1 MSLLDERTKK
11 GFLVYAN
18 SVIKSRAIPSVED
31 NLKPIH
37 RKILYTLWEDKVYS
51 DKPTKKCATEAGRVL
66 AYSPHGDAS
75 VYGALVRLSQWWK
88 LRYPL
93 IEMQGNNGNILGD
106 SAAASRYTE
115 CRLSPIGMLML
126 EDLNK
131 EAVDF
136 KPNYD
141 NTTIEPI
148 TLPSKF
154 PFLLCGNNS
163 GIAVGLSSDL
173 VSHNFT
179 EVSSAIKWYM
189 AHKNDCSIADLMQ
202 FIKGPDFPTGGIITN
217 GEELLNI
224 YTTGRGTLQIRPH
237 YDIVKKGVETSI
249 IFHDLPYGVEID
261 SGVKAP
267 LKKLVI
273 EDGYEEFKDIDV
285 RKVGPH
291 NFDIIITLNRSADVK
306 KGLEILFNKTRLA
319 DSVKI
324 NQTVIVNGE
333 PRLFNLKDLIASW
346 VNYRSQIIKR
356 IATNDYDKTNHK
368 LTVTLGLQK
377 CLSDIDK
384 LISIVRNAEN
394 RAAAHKEL
402 KIAFTLNDEQADAV
416 LDMKLSRLSRLDLTE
431 LNADEKELEET
442 LAKLKN
448 IINNEETR
456 YQIISEQLDEI
467 KKVIGSDERL
477 TEIYYAHPTTTQDST
492 HPAVKKEW
500 FITSD
505 GVISADDD
513 NIGLT
518 PPVKTKFVPTNLQQV
533 LFAYQAEDIITFDK
547 EGYFYAAGKNDNA
560 SLIGGFI
567 HQINKPKLVVVTA
580 NGNIKV
586 SATSDYKLSG
596 KSERALRLKEG
607 DSLIFAAECD
617 DNDTV
622 LVYSKIAQKVLRF
635 NVSDLTMGSKLTLG
649 VKTGFTS
656 VDSAAIISDNDLLLS
671 VNKNWQGKLVY
682 GKDFNRGDQR
692 GNKGQTMPEDNL
704 ILIKFEEGRDNI
716 YLIPKIGVPF
726 AINRNRISIK
736 GKMSNGASLS
746 NRMLVDVK

>member
-1 MSLLDERTKK
+1 MSNLDERTKK

-37 RKILYTLWEDKVYS
+37 RKILYTLWEDKVYP

-106 SAAASRYTE
+106 GAAASRYTE
-115 CRLSPIGMLML
+115 CRLSNIGMLML

-131 EAVDF
+131 DAVDF

-141 NTTIEPI
+141 ETTVEPI

-179 EVSSAIKWYM
+179 EVASAIKWYM
-189 AHKNDCSIADLMQ
+189 AHKNECSVADLMQ

-237 YDIVKKGVETSI
+237 YDITKKGAETAI
-249 IFHDLPYGVEID
+249 VFHDLPYGVEID
-261 SGVKAP
+261 SGIKEP

-273 EDGYEEFKDIDV
+273 EEGYEEFKDIDV

-306 KGLEILFNKTRLA
+306 KCLEILFNKTRLA
-319 DSVKI
+319 DSVKV

-333 PRLFNLKDLIASW
+333 PRLLNLKDLIAAW
-346 VNYRSQIIKR
+346 VNYRSRIIAR
-356 IATNDYDKTNHK
+356 IARNDYDKTNHK

-384 LISIVRNAEN
+384 LINIVRSAEN

-402 KIAFTLNDEQADAV
+402 KVAFTLNDEQADAV
-416 LDMKLSRLSRLDLTE
+416 LDMKLSRLSRLDLAE

-442 LAKLKN
+442 LAKLKD
-448 IINNEETR
+448 IIDNEETR
-456 YQIISEQLDEI
+456 YHIISDQLDEI
-467 KKVIGSDERL
+467 KKVLGKDERL
-477 TEIYYAHPTTTQDST
+477 TEIHYARPTVGVVSDK
-492 HPAVKKEW
+492 PIIKKEW

-505 GVISADDD
+505 GVVGADELSASA
-513 NIGLT
+513 
-518 PPVKTKFVPTNLQQV
+518 KTKFVPSNLKQV
-533 LFAYQAEDIITFDK
+533 VFAYQPEDIITYDANGFI
-547 EGYFYAAGKNDNA
+547 YAAGKNDGA
-560 SLIGGFI
+560 ELMGGFVRAGKSKI
-567 HQINKPKLVVVTA
+567 VTVTA

-586 SATSDYKLSG
+586 SAASEYKFN
-596 KSERALRLKEG
+596 KAERVMRLKE
-607 DSLIFAAECD
+607 DDALIFADECNDDDTILIYCAE
-617 DNDTV
+617 TE
-622 LVYSKIAQKVLRF
+622 KVLRL
-635 NVSDLTMGSKLTLG
+635 NISDLPVASKLTLG
-649 VKTGFTS
+649 VKTGFPS
-656 VDSAAIISDNDLLLS
+656 VSSAAIIGDNDLLLS
-671 VNKNWQGKLVY
+671 VNDKWQAKLVY

-692 GNKGQTMPEDNL
+692 GNKGQSVPEDN
-704 ILIKFEEGRDNI
+704 IRLIKFDDGRDSI
-716 YLIPKIGVPF
+716 YLMPKMGTPF
-726 AINRNRISIK
+726 AINRNKVSIK
-736 GKMSNGASLS
+736 GKMSTGAALS
-746 NRMLVDVK
+746 TRMLIDVK

>member
-1 MSLLDERTKK
+1 MSNLDERTKK

-37 RKILYTLWEDKVYS
+37 RKILYTLWEDKVYP

-106 SAAASRYTE
+106 GAAASRYTE
-115 CRLSPIGMLML
+115 CRLSPLGMLML

-131 EAVDF
+131 DAVDF

-141 NTTIEPI
+141 ETIVEPI

-189 AHKNDCSIADLMQ
+189 AHKNECSVADLMQ

-237 YDIVKKGVETSI
+237 YDITKKGAETAI
-249 IFHDLPYGVEID
+249 VFHDLPYGVEID
-261 SGVKAP
+261 SGIKEP

-306 KGLEILFNKTRLA
+306 KCLEILFNKTRLA
-319 DSVKI
+319 DSVKV

-333 PRLFNLKDLIASW
+333 PRLLNLKDLIAAW
-346 VNYRSQIIKR
+346 VNYRSRIIAR
-356 IATNDYDKTNHK
+356 IARNDYDKTNHK

-384 LISIVRNAEN
+384 LINIVRSAEN

-402 KIAFTLNDEQADAV
+402 KVAFTLNDEQADAV
-416 LDMKLSRLSRLDLTE
+416 LDMKLSRLSRLDLAE
-431 LNADEKELEET
+431 LNTDEKELEET
-442 LAKLKN
+442 LAKLKD
-448 IINNEETR
+448 IIDNEETR
-456 YQIISEQLDEI
+456 YHIISDQLDEI
-467 KKVIGSDERL
+467 KKMLGKDERL
-477 TEIYYAHPTTTQDST
+477 TEIHYARPTVGVVSDK
-492 HPAVKKEW
+492 PIIKKEW

-505 GVISADDD
+505 GVIGADELSVSA
-513 NIGLT
+513 
-518 PPVKTKFVPTNLQQV
+518 KTKFVPSNLKQV
-533 LFAYQAEDIITFDK
+533 VFAYQPEDIITYDANGFI
-547 EGYFYAAGKNDNA
+547 YAAGKNDGA
-560 SLIGGFI
+560 ELIGGFVRADK
-567 HQINKPKLVVVTA
+567 NKIVTVTA

-586 SATSDYKLSG
+586 SAASEYKFN
-596 KSERALRLKEG
+596 KAERVMRLKE
-607 DSLIFAAECD
+607 DDALIFADEC
-617 DNDTV
+617 NDEDTI
-622 LVYSKIAQKVLRF
+622 LIYCMETEKVLRL
-635 NVSDLTMGSKLTLG
+635 NIGDLPVASKLTLG
-649 VKTGFTS
+649 VKTGFAS
-656 VDSAAIISDNDLLLS
+656 VSSAAIIGDNDLLLS
-671 VNKNWQGKLVY
+671 VNDKWQAKLVY

-692 GNKGQTMPEDNL
+692 GNKGQSVPEDN
-704 ILIKFEEGRDNI
+704 IRLIKFDDGRDSI
-716 YLIPKIGVPF
+716 YLIPKMGTPF
-726 AINRNRISIK
+726 SINRNKISIK
-736 GKMSNGASLS
+736 GKMSTGATLS
-746 NRMLVDVK
+746 TRMLIDVK

>member
-1 MSLLDERTKK
+1 MSNLDERTKK

-37 RKILYTLWEDKVYS
+37 RKILYTLWEDKVYP

-106 SAAASRYTE
+106 GAAASRYTE
-115 CRLSPIGMLML
+115 CRLSDIGMLML

-131 EAVDF
+131 DAVDF

-141 NTTIEPI
+141 ETTVEPI

-179 EVSSAIKWYM
+179 EVASAIKWYM
-189 AHKNDCSIADLMQ
+189 AHKNECSVADLMQ

-237 YDIVKKGVETSI
+237 YDITKKGAETAI

-261 SGVKAP
+261 SGIKEP

-306 KGLEILFNKTRLA
+306 KCLEILFNKTRLA
-319 DSVKI
+319 DSVKV
-324 NQTVIVNGE
+324 NQTVIINGE
-333 PRLFNLKDLIASW
+333 PRLLNLKDLIASW
-346 VNYRSQIIKR
+346 VNYRSRIIAR
-356 IATNDYDKTNHK
+356 IAHNDYDKTNHK

-384 LISIVRNAEN
+384 LINIVRNAEN

-402 KIAFTLNDEQADAV
+402 KVAFTLNDEQADAV
-416 LDMKLSRLSRLDLTE
+416 LDMKLSRLSRLDLAE

-442 LAKLKN
+442 LAKLKD
-448 IINNEETR
+448 IIDNEETR
-456 YQIISEQLDEI
+456 YHIISDQLDEI
-467 KKVIGSDERL
+467 KKVLGKDERL
-477 TEIYYAHPTTTQDST
+477 TEIHYARPTIGVVSDK
-492 HPAVKKEW
+492 PIIKKEW

-505 GVISADDD
+505 GVVGADELSASA
-513 NIGLT
+513 
-518 PPVKTKFVPTNLQQV
+518 KTKFVPSNLKQV
-533 LFAYQAEDIITFDK
+533 VFAYQPEDIITYDANGFI
-547 EGYFYAAGKNDNA
+547 YAAGKNDGA
-560 SLIGGFI
+560 ELMGGFVRAGKSKI
-567 HQINKPKLVVVTA
+567 ITVTA

-586 SATSDYKLSG
+586 SAASEYKFN
-596 KSERALRLKEG
+596 KAERVMRLKE
-607 DSLIFAAECD
+607 DDALIFADECNDDDTILIYCAE
-617 DNDTV
+617 TE
-622 LVYSKIAQKVLRF
+622 KVLRL
-635 NVSDLTMGSKLTLG
+635 NISDLPVASKLTLG
-649 VKTGFTS
+649 VKTGFAS
-656 VDSAAIISDNDLLLS
+656 VSSAAIMSDNDLLLS
-671 VNKNWQGKLVY
+671 VNDKWQAKLVY

-692 GNKGQTMPEDNL
+692 GNKGQSVPEDN
-704 ILIKFEEGRDNI
+704 IRLIKFDDGRDSI
-716 YLIPKIGVPF
+716 YLIPKMGTPF
-726 AINRNRISIK
+726 AINRNKISIK
-736 GKMSNGASLS
+736 GKMSTGAALS
-746 NRMLVDVK
+746 TRMLIDGK

>member
-1 MSLLDERTKK
+1 MNNLDERTKK

-37 RKILYTLWEDKVYS
+37 RKILYTLWEDKVYP

-106 SAAASRYTE
+106 GAAASRYTE
-115 CRLSPIGMLML
+115 CRLSDIGMLML

-131 EAVDF
+131 DAVDF

-141 NTTIEPI
+141 ETTVEPI

-179 EVSSAIKWYM
+179 EVASAIKWYM
-189 AHKNDCSIADLMQ
+189 AHKNECSIVDLMQ

-237 YDIVKKGVETSI
+237 YDITKKGAETAI
-249 IFHDLPYGVEID
+249 VFHDLPYGVEID
-261 SGVKAP
+261 SGIKEP

-273 EDGYEEFKDIDV
+273 EEGYEEFKDIDV

-306 KGLEILFNKTRLA
+306 KCLEILFNKTRLA
-319 DSVKI
+319 DSVKV

-333 PRLFNLKDLIASW
+333 PRLLNLKDLIAAW
-346 VNYRSQIIKR
+346 VNYRSRIIAR
-356 IATNDYDKTNHK
+356 IARNDYDKTNHK

-384 LISIVRNAEN
+384 LINIVRNAEN

-402 KIAFTLNDEQADAV
+402 KVAFTLNDEQADAV
-416 LDMKLSRLSRLDLTE
+416 LDMKLSRLSRLDLAE

-442 LAKLKN
+442 LAKLKD
-448 IINNEETR
+448 IIDNEETR
-456 YQIISEQLDEI
+456 YHIISDQLDEI
-467 KKVIGSDERL
+467 KKVLGKDERL
-477 TEIYYAHPTTTQDST
+477 TEIHYTRPTVGVVSDK
-492 HPAVKKEW
+492 PIIKKEW

-505 GVISADDD
+505 GVVGADELSASAR
-513 NIGLT
+513 
-518 PPVKTKFVPTNLQQV
+518 TKFVPSNLKQV
-533 LFAYQAEDIITFDK
+533 VFAYQPEDIITYDANGFI
-547 EGYFYAAGKNDNA
+547 YAAGKNDGVE
-560 SLIGGFI
+560 LMGGFVRAGK
-567 HQINKPKLVVVTA
+567 NKIVTVTA

-586 SATSDYKLSG
+586 SAASEYKFN
-596 KSERALRLKEG
+596 KAERVMRLKE
-607 DSLIFAAECD
+607 DDALIFADECNDDDTILIYCAE
-617 DNDTV
+617 TE
-622 LVYSKIAQKVLRF
+622 KVLRL
-635 NVSDLTMGSKLTLG
+635 NISDLPVASKLTLG
-649 VKTGFTS
+649 VKTGFAS
-656 VDSAAIISDNDLLLS
+656 VSSAAIIGDNDLLLS
-671 VNKNWQGKLVY
+671 VNDKWQAKLVY

-692 GNKGQTMPEDNL
+692 GNKGQSMPEDN
-704 ILIKFEEGRDNI
+704 IRLIKFDDGRDSI
-716 YLIPKIGVPF
+716 YLMPKMGTPF
-726 AINRNRISIK
+726 AINRNKVSIK
-736 GKMSNGASLS
+736 GKMSTGAALS
-746 NRMLVDVK
+746 TRMLIDVK

>member
-1 MSLLDERTKK
+1 MSNLDERTKK

-37 RKILYTLWEDKVYS
+37 RKILYTLWEDKVYP

-106 SAAASRYTE
+106 GAAASRYTE
-115 CRLSPIGMLML
+115 CRLSPLGMLML

-131 EAVDF
+131 DAVDF

-141 NTTIEPI
+141 ETTVEPI

-189 AHKNDCSIADLMQ
+189 AHKNECSVADLMQ

-237 YDIVKKGVETSI
+237 YDITKKGAETAI
-249 IFHDLPYGVEID
+249 VFHDLPYGVEID
-261 SGVKAP
+261 SGIKEP

-306 KGLEILFNKTRLA
+306 KCLEILFNKTRLA
-319 DSVKI
+319 DSVKV

-333 PRLFNLKDLIASW
+333 PRLLNLKDLIAAW
-346 VNYRSQIIKR
+346 VNYRSRIIAR
-356 IATNDYDKTNHK
+356 IARNDYDKTNHK

-384 LISIVRNAEN
+384 LINIVRSAEN

-402 KIAFTLNDEQADAV
+402 KVAFTLNDEQADAV
-416 LDMKLSRLSRLDLTE
+416 LDMKLSRLSRLDLAE
-431 LNADEKELEET
+431 LNADEKELEKT
-442 LAKLKN
+442 LAKLKD
-448 IINNEETR
+448 IIDNEETR
-456 YQIISEQLDEI
+456 YHIISDQLDEI
-467 KKVIGSDERL
+467 KKMLGKDERL
-477 TEIYYAHPTTTQDST
+477 TEIHYARPTIGVVSDK
-492 HPAVKKEW
+492 PIIKKEW

-505 GVISADDD
+505 GVIGADELSVSA
-513 NIGLT
+513 
-518 PPVKTKFVPTNLQQV
+518 KTKFVPSNLKQV
-533 LFAYQAEDIITFDK
+533 VFAYQPEDIITYDANGFI
-547 EGYFYAAGKNDNA
+547 YAAGKNDGA
-560 SLIGGFI
+560 ELIGGFVCAGK
-567 HQINKPKLVVVTA
+567 NKIVTVTA

-586 SATSDYKLSG
+586 SAASEYKFN
-596 KSERALRLKEG
+596 KAERVMRLKE
-607 DSLIFAAECD
+607 DDALIFADECND
-617 DNDTV
+617 EDTV
-622 LVYSKIAQKVLRF
+622 LIYCMETEKVLRL
-635 NVSDLTMGSKLTLG
+635 NIGDLPVASKLTLG
-649 VKTGFTS
+649 VKTGFAS
-656 VDSAAIISDNDLLLS
+656 ISSAAIIGDNDLLLS
-671 VNKNWQGKLVY
+671 VNDKWQAKLVY

-692 GNKGQTMPEDNL
+692 GNKGQSMPEDN
-704 ILIKFEEGRDNI
+704 IRLIKFDDGRDSI
-716 YLIPKIGVPF
+716 YLIPKMGTPF
-726 AINRNRISIK
+726 SINRNKISIK
-736 GKMSNGASLS
+736 GKMSTGAALS
-746 NRMLVDVK
+746 TRMLIDVK

>member
-1 MSLLDERTKK
+1 MSNLDERTKK

-37 RKILYTLWEDKVYS
+37 RKILYTLWEDKVYP

-106 SAAASRYTE
+106 GAAASRYTE
-115 CRLSPIGMLML
+115 CRLSNIGMLML

-131 EAVDF
+131 DAVDF

-141 NTTIEPI
+141 ETTVEPI

-179 EVSSAIKWYM
+179 EVASAIKWYM
-189 AHKNDCSIADLMQ
+189 AHKNECSVADLMQ

-237 YDIVKKGVETSI
+237 YDITKKGAETAI

-261 SGVKAP
+261 SGIKEP

-273 EDGYEEFKDIDV
+273 EEGYEEFKDIDV

-306 KGLEILFNKTRLA
+306 KCLEILFNKTRLA
-319 DSVKI
+319 DSVKV

-333 PRLFNLKDLIASW
+333 PRLLNLKDLIAAW
-346 VNYRSQIIKR
+346 VNYRSRIIAR
-356 IATNDYDKTNHK
+356 IARNDYDKTNHK
-368 LTVTLGLQK
+368 LTVTFGLQK

-384 LISIVRNAEN
+384 LINIVRGAEN
-394 RAAAHKEL
+394 RVAAHKEL
-402 KIAFTLNDEQADAV
+402 KVAFTLNDEQADAV
-416 LDMKLSRLSRLDLTE
+416 LDMKLSRLSRLDLAE

-442 LAKLKN
+442 LAKLKD
-448 IINNEETR
+448 IIDNEETR
-456 YQIISEQLDEI
+456 YHIISDQLDEI
-467 KKVIGSDERL
+467 KKVLGKDERL
-477 TEIYYAHPTTTQDST
+477 TEIHYARPTAGVVSDK
-492 HPAVKKEW
+492 PIIKKEW

-505 GVISADDD
+505 GVVGADELSASA
-513 NIGLT
+513 
-518 PPVKTKFVPTNLQQV
+518 KTKFVPSNLKQV
-533 LFAYQAEDIITFDK
+533 VFAYQSEDIITYDANGFI
-547 EGYFYAAGKNDNA
+547 YAVGKNDGA
-560 SLIGGFI
+560 ELIGGFVRAGKSKI
-567 HQINKPKLVVVTA
+567 VTVTA

-586 SATSDYKLSG
+586 SAASEYKNN
-596 KSERALRLKEG
+596 KAERVMRLKE
-607 DSLIFAAECD
+607 DDALIFADECNDDDTILIYCAE
-617 DNDTV
+617 TE
-622 LVYSKIAQKVLRF
+622 KVLRL
-635 NVSDLTMGSKLTLG
+635 NISDLPVASKLTLG
-649 VKTGFTS
+649 VKTGFAS
-656 VDSAAIISDNDLLLS
+656 VSSAAIIGDNDLLLS
-671 VNKNWQGKLVY
+671 VNDKWQAKLVY

-692 GNKGQTMPEDNL
+692 GNKGQSVPEDN
-704 ILIKFEEGRDNI
+704 IRLIKFDDGRDSI
-716 YLIPKIGVPF
+716 YLMPKMGTPF
-726 AINRNRISIK
+726 AINRNKVSIK
-736 GKMSNGASLS
+736 GKMSTGAALS
-746 NRMLVDVK
+746 TRMLIDVK

>member
-1 MSLLDERTKK
+1 MSNLDERTKK

-37 RKILYTLWEDKVYS
+37 RKILYTLWEDKVYA

-115 CRLSPIGMLML
+115 CRLSPLGMLML

-131 EAVDF
+131 DAVDF

-141 NTTIEPI
+141 ETTVEPI

-154 PFLLCGNNS
+154 PYLLCGNNS

-189 AHKNDCSIADLMQ
+189 THKEDCSIADLMQ

-224 YTTGRGTLQIRPH
+224 YTTGRGILQIKPH
-237 YDIVKKGVETSI
+237 YDIIKKGAETVI

-261 SGVKAP
+261 SGVKEP
-267 LKKLVI
+267 LKKLVN

-285 RKVGPH
+285 RKVGPR

-306 KGLEILFNKTRLA
+306 KCLEILFNKTRLA
-319 DSVKI
+319 DNVKV
-324 NQTVIVNGE
+324 NQTIIIDGE
-333 PRLFNLKDLIASW
+333 PRLLNLKDLIATW
-346 VNYRSQIIKR
+346 VNYRSRIIAR
-356 IATNDYDKTNHK
+356 IARNDYDKTNHK

-384 LISIVRNAEN
+384 LINIVRGAEN

-402 KIAFTLNDEQADAV
+402 KAAFTLSDEQADAV
-416 LDMKLSRLSRLDLTE
+416 LDMKLSRLSRLDLAE

-442 LAKLKN
+442 LAKLKD
-448 IINNEETR
+448 IMDNEETR
-456 YQIISEQLDEI
+456 YHIIADQLDEI
-467 KKVIGSDERL
+467 KKVVGKDERL
-477 TEIYYAHPTTTQDST
+477 TEIQYARPTITADK
-492 HPAVKKEW
+492 PIIKKEW
-500 FITSD
+500 FITSG
-505 GVISADDD
+505 GVIGADE
-513 NIGLT
+513 LSVST
-518 PPVKTKFVPTNLQQV
+518 KTKFVPSDLKQV
-533 LFAYQAEDIITFDK
+533 VFAYQPEDIITYDAN
-547 EGYFYAAGKNDNA
+547 GYFYAAGKNDGA
-560 SLIGGFI
+560 ELIGGFVRAG
-567 HQINKPKLVVVTA
+567 KSKMVTVTA

-586 SATSDYKLSG
+586 SAASEYKFS
-596 KSERALRLKEG
+596 KSERAIRLKE
-607 DSLIFAAECD
+607 DDALIFADECNDDDTILIYCAE
-617 DNDTV
+617 
-622 LVYSKIAQKVLRF
+622 AAKVLRL
-635 NVSDLTMGSKLTLG
+635 NVGDLPVASKLTLG
-649 VKTGFTS
+649 VKTGFAS
-656 VDSAAIISDNDLLLS
+656 VSSAAIIGDNDLLLS
-671 VNKNWQGKLVY
+671 VNDKWQAKLVY
-682 GKDFNRGDQR
+682 GKNFNRGDQR
-692 GNKGQTMPEDNL
+692 GNKGQSLPEDN
-704 ILIKFEEGRDNI
+704 IKLIKFDEGRDSI
-716 YLIPKIGVPF
+716 YLMPKMGASF
-726 AINRNRISIK
+726 AISRDKVSIK
-736 GKMSNGASLS
+736 GKMSVGALLS
-746 NRMLVDVK
+746 TRPLVDIK

>member
-1 MSLLDERTKK
+1 MSNLDERTKK

-37 RKILYTLWEDKVYS
+37 RKILYTLWEDKVYP

-115 CRLSPIGMLML
+115 CRLSDIGMLML

-131 EAVDF
+131 DAVDF

-141 NTTIEPI
+141 ETTVEPI

-179 EVSSAIKWYM
+179 EVVSAIKWYM
-189 AHKNDCSIADLMQ
+189 AHKNECSIADLMQ

-237 YDIVKKGVETSI
+237 YDITKKGAETVI
-249 IFHDLPYGVEID
+249 VFHDLPYGVEID
-261 SGVKAP
+261 SGIKEP

-273 EDGYEEFKDIDV
+273 EEGYEEFKDIDV

-306 KGLEILFNKTRLA
+306 KCLEILFNKTRLA
-319 DSVKI
+319 DSVKV

-333 PRLFNLKDLIASW
+333 PRLLNLKDLIAAW
-346 VNYRSQIIKR
+346 VNYRSRIIAR
-356 IATNDYDKTNHK
+356 IARNDYDKTNHK

-384 LISIVRNAEN
+384 LINIVRSAEN

-402 KIAFTLNDEQADAV
+402 KVAFTLNDEQADAV
-416 LDMKLSRLSRLDLTE
+416 LDMKLSRLSRLDLAE

-442 LAKLKN
+442 LAKLKD
-448 IINNEETR
+448 IIDNEETR
-456 YQIISEQLDEI
+456 YHIISDQLDEI
-467 KKVIGSDERL
+467 KKVLGKDERL
-477 TEIYYAHPTTTQDST
+477 TEIHYARPTAGVVNDK
-492 HPAVKKEW
+492 PIIKKEW

-505 GVISADDD
+505 GVVGADELSASA
-513 NIGLT
+513 
-518 PPVKTKFVPTNLQQV
+518 KTKFVPSNLKQV
-533 LFAYQAEDIITFDK
+533 VFAYQPEDIITYDANGFI
-547 EGYFYAAGKNDNA
+547 YAAGKNDGA
-560 SLIGGFI
+560 ELIGGFVRVGKSKI
-567 HQINKPKLVVVTA
+567 VTVTA

-586 SATSDYKLSG
+586 SAASEYKFN
-596 KSERALRLKEG
+596 KAERVMRLKE
-607 DSLIFAAECD
+607 DDALIFADECNDDDTILIYCAE
-617 DNDTV
+617 TE
-622 LVYSKIAQKVLRF
+622 KVLRL
-635 NVSDLTMGSKLTLG
+635 NISDLPVASKLTLG
-649 VKTGFTS
+649 VKTGFAS
-656 VDSAAIISDNDLLLS
+656 VSSAAIISDNDLLLS
-671 VNKNWQGKLVY
+671 VNDKWQAKLVY

-692 GNKGQTMPEDNL
+692 GNKGQSVPEDN
-704 ILIKFEEGRDNI
+704 IRLIKFDDGRDSI
-716 YLIPKIGVPF
+716 YLMPKMGTPF
-726 AINRNRISIK
+726 AINRNKISIK
-736 GKMSNGASLS
+736 GKMSTGAALS
-746 NRMLVDVK
+746 TRMLIDVK

>member
-1 MSLLDERTKK
+1 MSNLDERTKK

-37 RKILYTLWEDKVYS
+37 RKILYTLWEDKVYP

-115 CRLSPIGMLML
+115 CRLSPLGMLML

-131 EAVDF
+131 DAVDF

-141 NTTIEPI
+141 ETTVEPI

-189 AHKNDCSIADLMQ
+189 AHKNECSVADLMQ
-202 FIKGPDFPTGGIITN
+202 FIKGPDFPTGGIIVN

-237 YDIVKKGVETSI
+237 YDITKKGAETAI
-249 IFHDLPYGVEID
+249 VFHDLPYGVEID
-261 SGVKAP
+261 SGIKEP

-306 KGLEILFNKTRLA
+306 KCLEILFNKTRLA
-319 DSVKI
+319 DSVKV

-333 PRLFNLKDLIASW
+333 PRLLNLKDLIAAW
-346 VNYRSQIIKR
+346 VNYRSRIIAR
-356 IATNDYDKTNHK
+356 IARNDYDKTNHK

-384 LISIVRNAEN
+384 LINIVRNAEN

-402 KIAFTLNDEQADAV
+402 KVAFTLNDEQADAV
-416 LDMKLSRLSRLDLTE
+416 LDMKLSRLSRLDLEE
-431 LNADEKELEET
+431 LNADEKELEKT
-442 LAKLKN
+442 LAKLKD
-448 IINNEETR
+448 IIDNEETR
-456 YQIISEQLDEI
+456 YHIISDQLDEI
-467 KKVIGSDERL
+467 KKVLGKDERL
-477 TEIYYAHPTTTQDST
+477 TEIHYARPTVGVVSDK
-492 HPAVKKEW
+492 PIIKKEW

-505 GVISADDD
+505 GVVGADELSASA
-513 NIGLT
+513 
-518 PPVKTKFVPTNLQQV
+518 KTKFVPSNLKQV
-533 LFAYQAEDIITFDK
+533 VFAYQPEDIITYDANGFI
-547 EGYFYAAGKNDNA
+547 YAAGKNDGA
-560 SLIGGFI
+560 ELMGGFI
-567 HQINKPKLVVVTA
+567 RAGKNKIITVTA

-586 SATSDYKLSG
+586 SAASEYKFN
-596 KSERALRLKEG
+596 KAERVMRLKE
-607 DSLIFAAECD
+607 DDALIFADECND
-617 DNDTV
+617 DDTILIYCV
-622 LVYSKIAQKVLRF
+622 ETEKVLRL
-635 NVSDLTMGSKLTLG
+635 NIGNLPVASKLTLG
-649 VKTGFTS
+649 VKTGFAS
-656 VDSAAIISDNDLLLS
+656 VSSAAIIGDNDLLLS
-671 VNKNWQGKLVY
+671 VNDKWQAKLVY

-692 GNKGQTMPEDNL
+692 GNKGQSMPEDN
-704 ILIKFEEGRDNI
+704 IRLIKFDDGRDSI
-716 YLIPKIGVPF
+716 YLIPKMGTPF
-726 AINRNRISIK
+726 SINRNKISIK
-736 GKMSNGASLS
+736 GKMSTGAALS
-746 NRMLVDVK
+746 TRMLIDVK

>member
-1 MSLLDERTKK
+1 MSNLDERTKK

-37 RKILYTLWEDKVYS
+37 RKILYTLWEDKVYP

-106 SAAASRYTE
+106 GAAASRYTE
-115 CRLSPIGMLML
+115 CRLSPLGMLML

-131 EAVDF
+131 DAVDF

-141 NTTIEPI
+141 ETTVEPI

-179 EVSSAIKWYM
+179 EVASAIKWYM
-189 AHKNDCSIADLMQ
+189 AHKNECSVADLMQ

-237 YDIVKKGVETSI
+237 YDITKKGTETAI

-261 SGVKAP
+261 SGIKEP

-273 EDGYEEFKDIDV
+273 EEGYEEFKDIDV

-306 KGLEILFNKTRLA
+306 KCLEILFNKTRLA
-319 DSVKI
+319 DSVKV

-333 PRLFNLKDLIASW
+333 PRLLNLKDLIAAW
-346 VNYRSQIIKR
+346 VNYRSRIIAR
-356 IATNDYDKTNHK
+356 IAHNDYDKTNHK

-384 LISIVRNAEN
+384 LINIVRNAEN

-402 KIAFTLNDEQADAV
+402 KVAFTLNDKQADAV
-416 LDMKLSRLSRLDLTE
+416 LDMKLSRLSRLDLAE

-442 LAKLKN
+442 LAKLKD
-448 IINNEETR
+448 IIDNEETR
-456 YQIISEQLDEI
+456 YHIISDQLDEI
-467 KKVIGSDERL
+467 KKILGKDERL
-477 TEIYYAHPTTTQDST
+477 TEIHYARPTAGVVSDK
-492 HPAVKKEW
+492 PIIKKEW

-505 GVISADDD
+505 GVVGADELSASA
-513 NIGLT
+513 
-518 PPVKTKFVPTNLQQV
+518 KTKFVPSNLKQV
-533 LFAYQAEDIITFDK
+533 VFAYQPEDIITYDANGFI
-547 EGYFYAAGKNDNA
+547 YAAGKNDDA
-560 SLIGGFI
+560 ELMSGFVRAGKSKI
-567 HQINKPKLVVVTA
+567 VTVTA

-586 SATSDYKLSG
+586 SAASEYKFN
-596 KSERALRLKEG
+596 KAERVMRLKE
-607 DSLIFAAECD
+607 DDALIFADECNDDDTILIYCAE
-617 DNDTV
+617 TE
-622 LVYSKIAQKVLRF
+622 KVLRL
-635 NVSDLTMGSKLTLG
+635 NISDLPIASKLTLG
-649 VKTGFTS
+649 VKTGFAS
-656 VDSAAIISDNDLLLS
+656 VSSAAIISDNDLLLS
-671 VNKNWQGKLVY
+671 VNDKWQAKLVY

-692 GNKGQTMPEDNL
+692 GNKGQSVPEDN
-704 ILIKFEEGRDNI
+704 IRLIKFDDGRDSI
-716 YLIPKIGVPF
+716 YLMPKMGTPF
-726 AINRNRISIK
+726 AINRNKVSIK
-736 GKMSNGASLS
+736 GKMSTGAALS
-746 NRMLVDVK
+746 TRMLIDVK

>member
-1 MSLLDERTKK
+1 MNNLDERTKK

-37 RKILYTLWEDKVYS
+37 RKILYTLWEDKVYP

-106 SAAASRYTE
+106 GAAASRYTE
-115 CRLSPIGMLML
+115 CRLSDIGMLML

-131 EAVDF
+131 DAVDF

-141 NTTIEPI
+141 ETTVEPI

-179 EVSSAIKWYM
+179 EVASAIKWYM
-189 AHKNDCSIADLMQ
+189 AHKNECSVADLMQ

-237 YDIVKKGVETSI
+237 YDITKKGAETAI

-261 SGVKAP
+261 SGIKEP

-306 KGLEILFNKTRLA
+306 KCLEILFNKTRLA
-319 DSVKI
+319 DSVKV

-333 PRLFNLKDLIASW
+333 PRLLNLKDLIASW
-346 VNYRSQIIKR
+346 VNYRSRIIAR
-356 IATNDYDKTNHK
+356 IAHNDYDKTNHK

-384 LISIVRNAEN
+384 LINIVRNAEN

-402 KIAFTLNDEQADAV
+402 KVAFTLNDEQADAV
-416 LDMKLSRLSRLDLTE
+416 LDMKLSRLSRLDLAE

-442 LAKLKN
+442 LAKLKD

-456 YQIISEQLDEI
+456 YHIISDQLDEI
-467 KKVIGSDERL
+467 KKVLGKDERL
-477 TEIYYAHPTTTQDST
+477 TEIHYARPTVGVVSDK
-492 HPAVKKEW
+492 PIIKKEW

-505 GVISADDD
+505 GVVGADELSASA
-513 NIGLT
+513 
-518 PPVKTKFVPTNLQQV
+518 KTKFVPSNLKQV
-533 LFAYQAEDIITFDK
+533 VFAYQPEDIITYDTNGFI
-547 EGYFYAAGKNDNA
+547 YAAGKNDGA
-560 SLIGGFI
+560 ELIGGFVRAGK
-567 HQINKPKLVVVTA
+567 NKIVTVTA

-586 SATSDYKLSG
+586 STASEYKFN
-596 KSERALRLKEG
+596 KAERVMRLKE
-607 DSLIFAAECD
+607 DDALIFADECNDDDTILIYCAE
-617 DNDTV
+617 TE
-622 LVYSKIAQKVLRF
+622 KVLRL
-635 NVSDLTMGSKLTLG
+635 NISDLPVASKLTLG
-649 VKTGFTS
+649 VKTGFAS
-656 VDSAAIISDNDLLLS
+656 VSSAAIIGDNDLLLS
-671 VNKNWQGKLVY
+671 VNDKWQAKLVY

-692 GNKGQTMPEDNL
+692 GNKGQSVPEDN
-704 ILIKFEEGRDNI
+704 IRLIKFDDGRDSI
-716 YLIPKIGVPF
+716 YLMPKMGTPF
-726 AINRNRISIK
+726 AINRNKVSIK
-736 GKMSNGASLS
+736 GKMSTGAALS
-746 NRMLVDVK
+746 TRMLIDVK

>member
-1 MSLLDERTKK
+1 MSNLDERTKK

-37 RKILYTLWEDKVYS
+37 RKILYTLWEDKVYP

-106 SAAASRYTE
+106 GAAASRYTE
-115 CRLSPIGMLML
+115 CRLSDIGMLML

-131 EAVDF
+131 DAVDF

-141 NTTIEPI
+141 ETTVEPI

-179 EVSSAIKWYM
+179 EVASAIKWYM
-189 AHKNDCSIADLMQ
+189 AHKNECSVADLMQ

-237 YDIVKKGVETSI
+237 YDITKKGAETAI
-249 IFHDLPYGVEID
+249 VFHDLPYGVEID
-261 SGVKAP
+261 NGIKEP

-273 EDGYEEFKDIDV
+273 EEGYEEFKDIDV

-306 KGLEILFNKTRLA
+306 KCLEILFNKTRLA
-319 DSVKI
+319 DSVKV

-333 PRLFNLKDLIASW
+333 PRLLNLKDLIAAW
-346 VNYRSQIIKR
+346 VNYRSRIIAR
-356 IATNDYDKTNHK
+356 IARNDYDKTNHK

-384 LISIVRNAEN
+384 LINIVRSAEN

-402 KIAFTLNDEQADAV
+402 KVAFTLNDEQADAV
-416 LDMKLSRLSRLDLTE
+416 LDMKLSRLSRLDLAE

-442 LAKLKN
+442 LAKLKD
-448 IINNEETR
+448 IIDNEETR
-456 YQIISEQLDEI
+456 YHIISDQLDEI
-467 KKVIGSDERL
+467 KKVLGKDERL
-477 TEIYYAHPTTTQDST
+477 TEIHYTRPTVGVVSDK
-492 HPAVKKEW
+492 PIIKKEW

-505 GVISADDD
+505 GVVGADELSASA
-513 NIGLT
+513 
-518 PPVKTKFVPTNLQQV
+518 KTKFVPSNLKQV
-533 LFAYQAEDIITFDK
+533 VFAYQPEDIITYDANGFI
-547 EGYFYAAGKNDNA
+547 YAAGKNDGA
-560 SLIGGFI
+560 ELIGGFVRAGKSKI
-567 HQINKPKLVVVTA
+567 VTVTA

-586 SATSDYKLSG
+586 SAASEYKFN
-596 KSERALRLKEG
+596 KAERVMRLKE
-607 DSLIFAAECD
+607 DDTLIFADECNDDDTILIYCAE
-617 DNDTV
+617 TE
-622 LVYSKIAQKVLRF
+622 KVLRL
-635 NVSDLTMGSKLTLG
+635 NISDLPVASKLTLG
-649 VKTGFTS
+649 VKTGFAS
-656 VDSAAIISDNDLLLS
+656 VSSAAIIGDNDLLLS
-671 VNKNWQGKLVY
+671 VNDKWQAKLVY

-692 GNKGQTMPEDNL
+692 GNKGQSVPEDN
-704 ILIKFEEGRDNI
+704 IRLIKFDDGRDSI
-716 YLIPKIGVPF
+716 YLIPKIGAPF
-726 AINRNRISIK
+726 SINRNKVSIK
-736 GKMSNGASLS
+736 GKMSTGAALS
-746 NRMLVDVK
+746 TRMLIDVK

>member
-1 MSLLDERTKK
+1 MSNLDERTKK

-37 RKILYTLWEDKVYS
+37 RKILYTLWEDKVYP

-115 CRLSPIGMLML
+115 CRLSPLGMLML

-131 EAVDF
+131 DAVDF

-141 NTTIEPI
+141 ETTVEPI

-179 EVSSAIKWYM
+179 EVASAIKWYM
-189 AHKNDCSIADLMQ
+189 AHKNECSVADLMQ

-237 YDIVKKGVETSI
+237 YDITKKGAETAI
-249 IFHDLPYGVEID
+249 VFHDLPYGVEID
-261 SGVKAP
+261 SGVKEP

-273 EDGYEEFKDIDV
+273 EEGYEEFKDIDV

-306 KGLEILFNKTRLA
+306 KCLEILFNKTRLA
-319 DSVKI
+319 DSVKV

-333 PRLFNLKDLIASW
+333 PRLLNLKDLIAAW
-346 VNYRSQIIKR
+346 VNYRSRIIAR
-356 IATNDYDKTNHK
+356 IARNDYDKTNHK

-384 LISIVRNAEN
+384 LINIVRSAEN

-402 KIAFTLNDEQADAV
+402 KVVFTLNDEQADAV
-416 LDMKLSRLSRLDLTE
+416 LDMKLSRLSRLDLAE

-442 LAKLKN
+442 LAKLKD
-448 IINNEETR
+448 IIDNEETR
-456 YQIISEQLDEI
+456 YHIISDQLDEI
-467 KKVIGSDERL
+467 KKVLGKDERL
-477 TEIYYAHPTTTQDST
+477 TEIHYARPTVGVVSDK
-492 HPAVKKEW
+492 PIIKKEW

-505 GVISADDD
+505 GVVGVDELSASA
-513 NIGLT
+513 
-518 PPVKTKFVPTNLQQV
+518 KTKFVPSNLKQV
-533 LFAYQAEDIITFDK
+533 VFAYQPEDIITYDANGFI
-547 EGYFYAAGKNDNA
+547 YAAGKNDGA
-560 SLIGGFI
+560 ELIGGFVRAGK
-567 HQINKPKLVVVTA
+567 NKIVTVTA

-586 SATSDYKLSG
+586 SAASEYKFN
-596 KSERALRLKEG
+596 KAERVMRLKE
-607 DSLIFAAECD
+607 DDALIFADECNDDDTILIYCAE
-617 DNDTV
+617 TE
-622 LVYSKIAQKVLRF
+622 KVLRL
-635 NVSDLTMGSKLTLG
+635 NISDLPVASKLTLG
-649 VKTGFTS
+649 VKTGFAS
-656 VDSAAIISDNDLLLS
+656 VSSAAIIGDNDLLLS
-671 VNKNWQGKLVY
+671 VNDKWQAKLVY

-692 GNKGQTMPEDNL
+692 GNKGQSVPEDN
-704 ILIKFEEGRDNI
+704 IRLIKFDDGRDSI
-716 YLIPKIGVPF
+716 YLIPKMGTPF
-726 AINRNRISIK
+726 SINRNKVSIK
-736 GKMSNGASLS
+736 GKMSTGAALS
-746 NRMLVDVK
+746 TRMLIDVK

>member
-1 MSLLDERTKK
+1 MSNLDERTKK

-37 RKILYTLWEDKVYS
+37 RKILYTLWEDKVYP

-106 SAAASRYTE
+106 TAAASRYTE
-115 CRLSPIGMLML
+115 CRLSDIGFLIL

-131 EAVDF
+131 DAVDF

-141 NTTIEPI
+141 ETTVEPI

-189 AHKNDCSIADLMQ
+189 AHKNECSVADLMR

-237 YDIVKKGVETSI
+237 YDITKKGAETAI
-249 IFHDLPYGVEID
+249 VFHDLPYGVEID
-261 SGVKAP
+261 SGIKEP

-306 KGLEILFNKTRLA
+306 KCLEILFNKTRLA
-319 DSVKI
+319 DSVKV

-333 PRLFNLKDLIASW
+333 PRLLNLKDLIAAW
-346 VNYRSQIIKR
+346 VNYRSRIIAR
-356 IATNDYDKTNHK
+356 IARNDYDKTNHK

-384 LISIVRNAEN
+384 LINIVRSAEN

-402 KIAFTLNDEQADAV
+402 KVAFTLNDEQADAV
-416 LDMKLSRLSRLDLTE
+416 LDMKLSRLSRLDLEE
-431 LNADEKELEET
+431 LNADEKELEKT
-442 LAKLKN
+442 LAKLKD
-448 IINNEETR
+448 IIDNEETR
-456 YQIISEQLDEI
+456 YHIISDQLDEI
-467 KKVIGSDERL
+467 KKILGKDERL
-477 TEIYYAHPTTTQDST
+477 TEIHYTRPTVGIVNDK
-492 HPAVKKEW
+492 PIIKKEW

-505 GVISADDD
+505 GVVGADELSASA
-513 NIGLT
+513 
-518 PPVKTKFVPTNLQQV
+518 KTKFVPSNLKQV
-533 LFAYQAEDIITFDK
+533 VFAYQPEDIITYDANGFI
-547 EGYFYAAGKNDNA
+547 YAAGKNDGA
-560 SLIGGFI
+560 ELVGGFVRAGK
-567 HQINKPKLVVVTA
+567 NKIITVTA

-586 SATSDYKLSG
+586 SAASEYKFN
-596 KSERALRLKEG
+596 KAERAMRLKE
-607 DSLIFAAECD
+607 DDALIFADECND
-617 DNDTV
+617 DDTI
-622 LVYSKIAQKVLRF
+622 LIYCMETEKVLRL
-635 NVSDLTMGSKLTLG
+635 NIGDLPVASKLTLG
-649 VKTGFTS
+649 VKTGFAS
-656 VDSAAIISDNDLLLS
+656 VNSAAIIGDNDLLLS
-671 VNKNWQGKLVY
+671 VNDKWQAKLVY

-692 GNKGQTMPEDNL
+692 GNKGQSMPEDN
-704 ILIKFEEGRDNI
+704 IRLIKFDDGRDSI
-716 YLIPKIGVPF
+716 YLIPKMGTPF
-726 AINRNRISIK
+726 SINRNKISIK
-736 GKMSNGASLS
+736 GKMSTGAALS
-746 NRMLVDVK
+746 TRMLIDVK

>member
-1 MSLLDERTKK
+1 MSNLDERTKK

-37 RKILYTLWEDKVYS
+37 RKILYTLWEDKVYP

-106 SAAASRYTE
+106 GAAASRYTE
-115 CRLSPIGMLML
+115 CRLSPLGMLML

-131 EAVDF
+131 DAVDF

-141 NTTIEPI
+141 ETTVEPI

-179 EVSSAIKWYM
+179 EVASAIKWYM
-189 AHKNDCSIADLMQ
+189 AHKNECSVADLMQ

-237 YDIVKKGVETSI
+237 YDITKKGAETAI
-249 IFHDLPYGVEID
+249 VFHDLPYGVEID
-261 SGVKAP
+261 SGIKEP

-306 KGLEILFNKTRLA
+306 KCLEILFNKTRLA
-319 DSVKI
+319 DSVKV

-333 PRLFNLKDLIASW
+333 PRLLNLKDLIAAW
-346 VNYRSQIIKR
+346 VNYRSRIIAR
-356 IATNDYDKTNHK
+356 IARNDYDKTNHK

-384 LISIVRNAEN
+384 LINIVRSAEN

-402 KIAFTLNDEQADAV
+402 KVAFTLNDEQADAV
-416 LDMKLSRLSRLDLTE
+416 LDMKLSRLSRLDLAE

-442 LAKLKN
+442 LAKLKD
-448 IINNEETR
+448 IIDNEETR
-456 YQIISEQLDEI
+456 YHIISDQLDEI
-467 KKVIGSDERL
+467 KKVLGKDERL
-477 TEIYYAHPTTTQDST
+477 TEIHYARPTVGVVSDK
-492 HPAVKKEW
+492 PIIKKEW

-505 GVISADDD
+505 GVVGADELSASA
-513 NIGLT
+513 
-518 PPVKTKFVPTNLQQV
+518 KTKFVPSNLKQV
-533 LFAYQAEDIITFDK
+533 VFAYQPEDIITYDANGFI
-547 EGYFYAAGKNDNA
+547 YAAGKNDGA
-560 SLIGGFI
+560 ELIGGFVRAGK
-567 HQINKPKLVVVTA
+567 NKIITVTA

-586 SATSDYKLSG
+586 SAASEYKFN
-596 KSERALRLKEG
+596 KAERVMRLKE
-607 DSLIFAAECD
+607 DDALIFADECNDDDTILIYSAE
-617 DNDTV
+617 TE
-622 LVYSKIAQKVLRF
+622 KVLRL
-635 NVSDLTMGSKLTLG
+635 NISDLPVASKLTLG
-649 VKTGFTS
+649 VKTGFAS
-656 VDSAAIISDNDLLLS
+656 VSSAAIIGDNDLLLS
-671 VNKNWQGKLVY
+671 VNDKWQAKLVY

-692 GNKGQTMPEDNL
+692 GNKGQSVPEDN
-704 ILIKFEEGRDNI
+704 IRLIKFDDGRDSI
-716 YLIPKIGVPF
+716 YLMPKMGAPF
-726 AINRNRISIK
+726 AINRNKVSIK
-736 GKMSNGASLS
+736 GRMSTGAALS
-746 NRMLVDVK
+746 TRMLIDVK

>member
-1 MSLLDERTKK
+1 MSNLDERTKK

-37 RKILYTLWEDKVYS
+37 RKILYTLWEDKVYP

-106 SAAASRYTE
+106 GAAASRYTE
-115 CRLSPIGMLML
+115 CRLSNIGMLML

-131 EAVDF
+131 DAVDF

-141 NTTIEPI
+141 ETTVEPI

-179 EVSSAIKWYM
+179 EVASAIKWYM
-189 AHKNDCSIADLMQ
+189 AHKNECSVADLMQ

-237 YDIVKKGVETSI
+237 YDITKKGAETAI
-249 IFHDLPYGVEID
+249 VFHDLPYGVEID
-261 SGVKAP
+261 SGIKEP

-273 EDGYEEFKDIDV
+273 EEGYEEFKDIDV

-306 KGLEILFNKTRLA
+306 KCLEILFNKTRLA
-319 DSVKI
+319 DSVKV

-333 PRLFNLKDLIASW
+333 PRLLNLKDLIAAW
-346 VNYRSQIIKR
+346 VNYRSRIIAR
-356 IATNDYDKTNHK
+356 IARNDYDKTNHK

-384 LISIVRNAEN
+384 LINIVRNAEN

-402 KIAFTLNDEQADAV
+402 KVVFTLNDEQADAV
-416 LDMKLSRLSRLDLTE
+416 LDMKLSRLSRLDLAE

-442 LAKLKN
+442 LARLKD
-448 IINNEETR
+448 IIDNEETR
-456 YQIISEQLDEI
+456 YHIISDQLDEI
-467 KKVIGSDERL
+467 KKVLGKDERL
-477 TEIYYAHPTTTQDST
+477 TEIHYTRPTVGVVSDK
-492 HPAVKKEW
+492 PIIKKEW

-505 GVISADDD
+505 GVVGADELSASA
-513 NIGLT
+513 
-518 PPVKTKFVPTNLQQV
+518 KTKFVPSNLKQV
-533 LFAYQAEDIITFDK
+533 VFAYQPEDIITYDANGFI
-547 EGYFYAAGKNDNA
+547 YAAGKNDSA
-560 SLIGGFI
+560 ELMGGFVRAGKSKI
-567 HQINKPKLVVVTA
+567 ITVTA
-580 NGNIKV
+580 KGNIKV
-586 SATSDYKLSG
+586 SAASEYKFN
-596 KSERALRLKEG
+596 KAERVMRLKE
-607 DSLIFAAECD
+607 DDALIFADECNDDDTILIYCAE
-617 DNDTV
+617 TE
-622 LVYSKIAQKVLRF
+622 KVLRL
-635 NVSDLTMGSKLTLG
+635 NISDLPVASKLTLG
-649 VKTGFTS
+649 VKTGFAS
-656 VDSAAIISDNDLLLS
+656 VSSAAIIGDNDLLLS
-671 VNKNWQGKLVY
+671 VNDKWQAKLVY

-692 GNKGQTMPEDNL
+692 GNKGQSMPEDN
-704 ILIKFEEGRDNI
+704 IRLIKFDDGRDSI
-716 YLIPKIGVPF
+716 YLIPKMGAPF
-726 AINRNRISIK
+726 SINRNKVSIK
-736 GKMSNGASLS
+736 GKMSSGAALS
-746 NRMLVDVK
+746 TRMLIDVK

>member
-1 MSLLDERTKK
+1 MSNLDERTKK

-37 RKILYTLWEDKVYS
+37 RKILYTLWEDKVYP

-106 SAAASRYTE
+106 GAAASRYTE
-115 CRLSPIGMLML
+115 CRLSDIGMLML

-131 EAVDF
+131 DAVDF

-141 NTTIEPI
+141 ETTVEPI

-179 EVSSAIKWYM
+179 EVASAIKWYM
-189 AHKNDCSIADLMQ
+189 AHKNECSVADLMQ

-237 YDIVKKGVETSI
+237 YDITKKGAETAI
-249 IFHDLPYGVEID
+249 VFHDLPYGVEID
-261 SGVKAP
+261 SGIKEP

-273 EDGYEEFKDIDV
+273 EEGYEEFKDIDV

-306 KGLEILFNKTRLA
+306 KCLEILFNKTRLA
-319 DSVKI
+319 DSVKV

-333 PRLFNLKDLIASW
+333 PRLLNLKDLIAAW
-346 VNYRSQIIKR
+346 VNYRSRIIAR
-356 IATNDYDKTNHK
+356 IARNDYDKTNHK

-384 LISIVRNAEN
+384 LINIVRNAEN

-402 KIAFTLNDEQADAV
+402 KVAFTLNDEQADAV
-416 LDMKLSRLSRLDLTE
+416 LDMKLSRLSRLDLAE

-442 LAKLKN
+442 LAKLKD
-448 IINNEETR
+448 IIDNEETR
-456 YQIISEQLDEI
+456 YHVISDQLDEI
-467 KKVIGSDERL
+467 KKVLGKDERL
-477 TEIYYAHPTTTQDST
+477 TEIHYARPTVGMVSDK
-492 HPAVKKEW
+492 PIIKKEW

-505 GVISADDD
+505 GVVGADELSASA
-513 NIGLT
+513 
-518 PPVKTKFVPTNLQQV
+518 KTKFVPSNLKQV
-533 LFAYQAEDIITFDK
+533 VFAYQPEDIITYDANGFI
-547 EGYFYAAGKNDNA
+547 YAAGKNDGA
-560 SLIGGFI
+560 ELIGGFVRAGK
-567 HQINKPKLVVVTA
+567 NKIVTVTA

-586 SATSDYKLSG
+586 SAASEYKFN
-596 KSERALRLKEG
+596 KAERAMRLKE
-607 DSLIFAAECD
+607 DDALIFADECNDDDTILIYCAE
-617 DNDTV
+617 TE
-622 LVYSKIAQKVLRF
+622 KVLRL
-635 NVSDLTMGSKLTLG
+635 NISDLPVASKLTLG
-649 VKTGFTS
+649 VKTGFAS
-656 VDSAAIISDNDLLLS
+656 VSSAAIVGDNDLLLS
-671 VNKNWQGKLVY
+671 VNDKWQAKLVY

-692 GNKGQTMPEDNL
+692 GNKGQSVPEDN
-704 ILIKFEEGRDNI
+704 IRLIKFDDGRDSI
-716 YLIPKIGVPF
+716 YLMPKMGTPF
-726 AINRNRISIK
+726 AINRNKVSIK
-736 GKMSNGASLS
+736 GKMSTGAALS
-746 NRMLVDVK
+746 TRMLIDVK

>member
-1 MSLLDERTKK
+1 MSNLDERTKK

-37 RKILYTLWEDKVYS
+37 RKILYTLWEDKVYP

-106 SAAASRYTE
+106 GAAASRYTE
-115 CRLSPIGMLML
+115 CRLSDIGMLML

-131 EAVDF
+131 DAVDF

-141 NTTIEPI
+141 ETTVEPI

-179 EVSSAIKWYM
+179 EVASAIKWYM
-189 AHKNDCSIADLMQ
+189 AHKNECSVADLMQ

-237 YDIVKKGVETSI
+237 YDITKKGAETAI
-249 IFHDLPYGVEID
+249 VFHDLPYGVEID
-261 SGVKAP
+261 SGIKEP

-306 KGLEILFNKTRLA
+306 KCLEILFNKTRLA
-319 DSVKI
+319 DSVKV

-333 PRLFNLKDLIASW
+333 PRLLNLKDLIAAW
-346 VNYRSQIIKR
+346 VNYRSRIIAR
-356 IATNDYDKTNHK
+356 IARNDYDKTNHK

-384 LISIVRNAEN
+384 LINIVRNAEN
-394 RAAAHKEL
+394 RAAAHREL
-402 KIAFTLNDEQADAV
+402 KVAFTLNDEQADAV
-416 LDMKLSRLSRLDLTE
+416 LDMKLSRLSRLDLAE

-442 LAKLKN
+442 LAKLKD
-448 IINNEETR
+448 IIDNEETR
-456 YQIISEQLDEI
+456 YHIISDQLDEI
-467 KKVIGSDERL
+467 KKVLGKDERL
-477 TEIYYAHPTTTQDST
+477 TEIHYTRPTVGVVSDK
-492 HPAVKKEW
+492 PIIKKEW

-505 GVISADDD
+505 GVVGADELSASA
-513 NIGLT
+513 
-518 PPVKTKFVPTNLQQV
+518 KTKFVPSNLKQV
-533 LFAYQAEDIITFDK
+533 VFAYQPEDIITYDANGFI
-547 EGYFYAAGKNDNA
+547 YAAGKNDGA
-560 SLIGGFI
+560 ELIGGFVRAGKSKI
-567 HQINKPKLVVVTA
+567 VTVTA

-586 SATSDYKLSG
+586 SAASEYKFN
-596 KSERALRLKEG
+596 KAERVMRLKE
-607 DSLIFAAECD
+607 DDTLIFADECNDDDTILIYCAE
-617 DNDTV
+617 TE
-622 LVYSKIAQKVLRF
+622 KVLRL
-635 NVSDLTMGSKLTLG
+635 NISDLPVASKLTLG
-649 VKTGFTS
+649 VKTGFAS
-656 VDSAAIISDNDLLLS
+656 VSSAAIIGDNDLLLS
-671 VNKNWQGKLVY
+671 VNDKWQAKLVY

-692 GNKGQTMPEDNL
+692 GNKGQSVPEDN
-704 ILIKFEEGRDNI
+704 IRLIKFDDGRDSI
-716 YLIPKIGVPF
+716 YLMPKMGTPF
-726 AINRNRISIK
+726 AINRNKVSIK
-736 GKMSNGASLS
+736 GKMSTGAALS
-746 NRMLVDVK
+746 TRMLIDVK

>member
-1 MSLLDERTKK
+1 MSNLDERTKK

-37 RKILYTLWEDKVYS
+37 RKILYTLWEDKVYP

-106 SAAASRYTE
+106 TAAASRYTE
-115 CRLSPIGMLML
+115 CRLSDIGFLML

-131 EAVDF
+131 DAVDF
-136 KPNYD
+136 KSNYD
-141 NTTIEPI
+141 ETTVEPI

-179 EVSSAIKWYM
+179 EVASAIKWYM
-189 AHKNDCSIADLMQ
+189 AHKNECSVADLMQ

-237 YDIVKKGVETSI
+237 YDITKKGAETAI
-249 IFHDLPYGVEID
+249 VFHDLPYGVEID
-261 SGVKAP
+261 SGIKEP

-273 EDGYEEFKDIDV
+273 EEGYEEFKDIDV

-306 KGLEILFNKTRLA
+306 KCLEILFNKTRLA
-319 DSVKI
+319 DNVKV

-333 PRLFNLKDLIASW
+333 PRLLNLKDLIAAW
-346 VNYRSQIIKR
+346 VNYRSRIIAR
-356 IATNDYDKTNHK
+356 IARNDYDKTNHK

-384 LISIVRNAEN
+384 LINIVRNAEN

-402 KIAFTLNDEQADAV
+402 KVAFTLNDEQADAV
-416 LDMKLSRLSRLDLTE
+416 LDMKLSRLSRLDLAE

-442 LAKLKN
+442 LAKLKD
-448 IINNEETR
+448 IIDNEETR
-456 YQIISEQLDEI
+456 YHIISDQLDEI
-467 KKVIGSDERL
+467 KKVLGKDERL
-477 TEIYYAHPTTTQDST
+477 TEIHYARPTVGVVSDK
-492 HPAVKKEW
+492 PIIKKEW

-505 GVISADDD
+505 GVVGADELSASA
-513 NIGLT
+513 
-518 PPVKTKFVPTNLQQV
+518 KTKFVPSNLKQV
-533 LFAYQAEDIITFDK
+533 VFAYQPEDIITYDANGFI
-547 EGYFYAAGKNDNA
+547 YAAGKNDGA
-560 SLIGGFI
+560 ELIGGFVRAGKSKI
-567 HQINKPKLVVVTA
+567 VTVTA

-586 SATSDYKLSG
+586 SAASEYKLN
-596 KSERALRLKEG
+596 KAERVMRLKE
-607 DSLIFAAECD
+607 DDALIFADECNDDDTILIYCAE
-617 DNDTV
+617 TE
-622 LVYSKIAQKVLRF
+622 KVLRL
-635 NVSDLTMGSKLTLG
+635 NISDLPVASKLTLG
-649 VKTGFTS
+649 VKTGFAS
-656 VDSAAIISDNDLLLS
+656 VSSAAIIGDNDLLLS
-671 VNKNWQGKLVY
+671 VNDKWQAKLVY

-692 GNKGQTMPEDNL
+692 GNKGQSVPEDN
-704 ILIKFEEGRDNI
+704 IRLIKFDDGRDSI
-716 YLIPKIGVPF
+716 YLIPKMGTPF
-726 AINRNRISIK
+726 AINRNKVSIK
-736 GKMSNGASLS
+736 GKMSTGAALS
-746 NRMLVDVK
+746 TRMLIDVK

>member
-1 MSLLDERTKK
+1 MSNLDERTKK

-37 RKILYTLWEDKVYS
+37 RKILYTLWEDKVYP

-93 IEMQGNNGNILGD
+93 IDMQGNNGNILGD
-106 SAAASRYTE
+106 GAAASRYTE
-115 CRLSPIGMLML
+115 CRLSDIGMLML

-131 EAVDF
+131 DAVDF

-141 NTTIEPI
+141 ETTVEPI

-179 EVSSAIKWYM
+179 EVASAIKWYM
-189 AHKNDCSIADLMQ
+189 AHKNECSVADLMQ

-237 YDIVKKGVETSI
+237 YDITKKGAETAI
-249 IFHDLPYGVEID
+249 VFHDLPYGVEID
-261 SGVKAP
+261 SGIKEP

-306 KGLEILFNKTRLA
+306 KCLEILFNKTRLA
-319 DSVKI
+319 DSVKV

-333 PRLFNLKDLIASW
+333 PRLLNLKDLIAAW
-346 VNYRSQIIKR
+346 VNYRSRIIAR
-356 IATNDYDKTNHK
+356 IANNDYDKTNHK

-384 LISIVRNAEN
+384 LINIVRNAEN
-394 RAAAHKEL
+394 RAAAHREL
-402 KIAFTLNDEQADAV
+402 KVAFTLNDEQADAV
-416 LDMKLSRLSRLDLTE
+416 LDMKLSRLSRLDLAE

-442 LAKLKN
+442 LAKLKD
-448 IINNEETR
+448 IIDNEETR
-456 YQIISEQLDEI
+456 YHIISDQLDEI
-467 KKVIGSDERL
+467 KKVLGKDERL
-477 TEIYYAHPTTTQDST
+477 TEIHYARPTVGVVNDK
-492 HPAVKKEW
+492 PIIKKEW

-505 GVISADDD
+505 GVVGADELSASA
-513 NIGLT
+513 
-518 PPVKTKFVPTNLQQV
+518 KTKFVPSNLKQV
-533 LFAYQAEDIITFDK
+533 VFAYQPEDIITYDADGFI
-547 EGYFYAAGKNDNA
+547 YAAGKNDGA
-560 SLIGGFI
+560 ELIGGFVRAGKSKI
-567 HQINKPKLVVVTA
+567 VTVTA

-586 SATSDYKLSG
+586 SAASEYKFN
-596 KSERALRLKEG
+596 KAERVMRLKE
-607 DSLIFAAECD
+607 DDALIFADECNDDDTILIYCAE
-617 DNDTV
+617 TE
-622 LVYSKIAQKVLRF
+622 KVLRL
-635 NVSDLTMGSKLTLG
+635 NISDLPVASKLTLG
-649 VKTGFTS
+649 VKTGFPS
-656 VDSAAIISDNDLLLS
+656 VSSAAIIGDNDLLLS
-671 VNKNWQGKLVY
+671 VNDKWQAKLVY

-692 GNKGQTMPEDNL
+692 GNKGQSVPEDN
-704 ILIKFEEGRDNI
+704 IRLIKFDDGRDSI
-716 YLIPKIGVPF
+716 YLIPKMGTPF
-726 AINRNRISIK
+726 AINRNKVSIK
-736 GKMSNGASLS
+736 GKMSTGAALS
-746 NRMLVDVK
+746 TRILIDVK

>member
-1 MSLLDERTKK
+1 MSNLDERTKK

-37 RKILYTLWEDKVYS
+37 RKILYTLWEDKVYP

-115 CRLSPIGMLML
+115 CRLSPLGMLML

-131 EAVDF
+131 DAVDF

-141 NTTIEPI
+141 ETTVEPI

-179 EVSSAIKWYM
+179 EVASAIKWYM
-189 AHKNDCSIADLMQ
+189 AHKNECSVADLMQ

-237 YDIVKKGVETSI
+237 YDITKKGAETAI
-249 IFHDLPYGVEID
+249 VFHDLPYGVEID
-261 SGVKAP
+261 SGIKEP

-306 KGLEILFNKTRLA
+306 KCLEILFNKTRLA
-319 DSVKI
+319 DSVKV

-333 PRLFNLKDLIASW
+333 PRLLNLKDLIAAW
-346 VNYRSQIIKR
+346 VNYRSRIIAR
-356 IATNDYDKTNHK
+356 IAHNDYDKTNHK

-384 LISIVRNAEN
+384 LINIVRNAEN

-402 KIAFTLNDEQADAV
+402 KVAFTLNDEQADAV
-416 LDMKLSRLSRLDLTE
+416 LDMKLSRLSRLDLAE

-442 LAKLKN
+442 LAKLKD
-448 IINNEETR
+448 IIDNEETR
-456 YQIISEQLDEI
+456 YHIISDQLDEI
-467 KKVIGSDERL
+467 KKVLGKDERL
-477 TEIYYAHPTTTQDST
+477 TEIHYARPTIGVISDK
-492 HPAVKKEW
+492 PIIKKEW

-505 GVISADDD
+505 GVVGADELSASA
-513 NIGLT
+513 
-518 PPVKTKFVPTNLQQV
+518 KTKFVPSNLKQV
-533 LFAYQAEDIITFDK
+533 VFAYQPEDIITYDANGFI
-547 EGYFYAAGKNDNA
+547 YAAGKNDGA
-560 SLIGGFI
+560 ELIGGFVRAGKSKI
-567 HQINKPKLVVVTA
+567 VTVTA

-586 SATSDYKLSG
+586 SAASEYKFN
-596 KSERALRLKEG
+596 KAERVMRLKED
-607 DSLIFAAECD
+607 DSLIFADECNDDDTILIYCAE
-617 DNDTV
+617 TE
-622 LVYSKIAQKVLRF
+622 KVLRL
-635 NVSDLTMGSKLTLG
+635 NISDLPVASKLTLG

-656 VDSAAIISDNDLLLS
+656 VSSAAIISDNDLLLS
-671 VNKNWQGKLVY
+671 VNDKWQAKLVY

-692 GNKGQTMPEDNL
+692 GNKGQSMPEDN
-704 ILIKFEEGRDNI
+704 IRLIKFDDGRDSI
-716 YLIPKIGVPF
+716 YLMPKMGTPF
-726 AINRNRISIK
+726 SINRNKVSIK
-736 GKMSNGASLS
+736 GKMSTGAALS
-746 NRMLVDVK
+746 TRMLIDVK

>member
-1 MSLLDERTKK
+1 MSNLDERTKK

-37 RKILYTLWEDKVYS
+37 RKILYTLWEDKVYP

-106 SAAASRYTE
+106 GAAASRYTE
-115 CRLSPIGMLML
+115 CRLSNIGMLML

-131 EAVDF
+131 DAVDF

-141 NTTIEPI
+141 ETTVEPI

-179 EVSSAIKWYM
+179 EVASAIKWYM
-189 AHKNDCSIADLMQ
+189 AHKNECSVADLMQ

-237 YDIVKKGVETSI
+237 YDITKKGAETAI
-249 IFHDLPYGVEID
+249 VFHDLPYGVEID
-261 SGVKAP
+261 SGIKEP

-273 EDGYEEFKDIDV
+273 EEGYEEFKDIDV

-306 KGLEILFNKTRLA
+306 KCLEILFNKTRLA
-319 DSVKI
+319 DSVKV

-333 PRLFNLKDLIASW
+333 PRLLNLKDLIAAW
-346 VNYRSQIIKR
+346 VNYRSRIIAR
-356 IATNDYDKTNHK
+356 IARNDYDKTNHK

-384 LISIVRNAEN
+384 LINIVRNAEN
-394 RAAAHKEL
+394 RAAAHREL
-402 KIAFTLNDEQADAV
+402 KVAFTLNDEQADAV
-416 LDMKLSRLSRLDLTE
+416 LDMKLSRLSRLDLAE

-442 LAKLKN
+442 LAKLKD
-448 IINNEETR
+448 IIDNEETR
-456 YQIISEQLDEI
+456 YHIISDQLDEI
-467 KKVIGSDERL
+467 KKVLGKDERL
-477 TEIYYAHPTTTQDST
+477 TEIHYARPTVGVVSDK
-492 HPAVKKEW
+492 PIIKKEW

-505 GVISADDD
+505 GVVGADELSASA
-513 NIGLT
+513 
-518 PPVKTKFVPTNLQQV
+518 KTKFVPSNLKQV
-533 LFAYQAEDIITFDK
+533 VFAYQPEDIITYDANGFI
-547 EGYFYAAGKNDNA
+547 YAAGKNDGA
-560 SLIGGFI
+560 ELMGGFVRAGKSKI
-567 HQINKPKLVVVTA
+567 VTVTA

-586 SATSDYKLSG
+586 SAASEYKFN
-596 KSERALRLKEG
+596 KAERVMRLKE
-607 DSLIFAAECD
+607 DDALIFADECNDDDTILIYCAE
-617 DNDTV
+617 TE
-622 LVYSKIAQKVLRF
+622 KVLRL
-635 NVSDLTMGSKLTLG
+635 NISDLPVASKLTLG
-649 VKTGFTS
+649 VKTGFAS
-656 VDSAAIISDNDLLLS
+656 VSSAAIIGDNDLLLS
-671 VNKNWQGKLVY
+671 VNDKWQAKLVY

-692 GNKGQTMPEDNL
+692 GNKGQSVPEDN
-704 ILIKFEEGRDNI
+704 IRLIKFDDGRDSI
-716 YLIPKIGVPF
+716 YLMPKMGTPF
-726 AINRNRISIK
+726 AINRNKVSIK
-736 GKMSNGASLS
+736 GKMSTGAALS
-746 NRMLVDVK
+746 TRILIDVK

>member
-1 MSLLDERTKK
+1 MSNLDERTKK

-37 RKILYTLWEDKVYS
+37 RKILYTLWEDKVYP

-106 SAAASRYTE
+106 GAAASRYTE
-115 CRLSPIGMLML
+115 CRLSDIGMLML

-131 EAVDF
+131 DAVDF

-141 NTTIEPI
+141 ETTVEPI

-179 EVSSAIKWYM
+179 EVASAIKWYM
-189 AHKNDCSIADLMQ
+189 AHKNECSVADLMQ

-224 YTTGRGTLQIRPH
+224 YTTGHGILQIRPH
-237 YDIVKKGVETSI
+237 YDIIKKGAETAI
-249 IFHDLPYGVEID
+249 VFHDLPYGVEID
-261 SGVKAP
+261 SGIKEP

-273 EDGYEEFKDIDV
+273 EEGYEEFKDIDV

-306 KGLEILFNKTRLA
+306 KCLEILFNKTRLA
-319 DSVKI
+319 DNVKV

-333 PRLFNLKDLIASW
+333 PRLLNLKDLIAAW
-346 VNYRSQIIKR
+346 VNYRSRIIAR
-356 IATNDYDKTNHK
+356 IAHNDYDKTNHK

-384 LISIVRNAEN
+384 LINIVRNAEN

-416 LDMKLSRLSRLDLTE
+416 LDMKLSRLSRLDLAE

-442 LAKLKN
+442 LAKLKD
-448 IINNEETR
+448 IIDNEETR
-456 YQIISEQLDEI
+456 YHIISDQLDEI
-467 KKVIGSDERL
+467 KKVLGKDERL
-477 TEIYYAHPTTTQDST
+477 TEIHYARPTAGVIDDK
-492 HPAVKKEW
+492 PIIKKEW

-505 GVISADDD
+505 GVVGADELSASA
-513 NIGLT
+513 
-518 PPVKTKFVPTNLQQV
+518 KTKFVPSNLKQV
-533 LFAYQAEDIITFDK
+533 VFAYQPEDIITYDANGFI
-547 EGYFYAAGKNDNA
+547 YAAGKNDGA
-560 SLIGGFI
+560 ELMGGFVRAGKSKI
-567 HQINKPKLVVVTA
+567 VTVTV

-586 SATSDYKLSG
+586 SAASEYKFN
-596 KSERALRLKEG
+596 KAERVMRLKE
-607 DSLIFAAECD
+607 DDALIFADECNDDDTILIYCAE
-617 DNDTV
+617 TE
-622 LVYSKIAQKVLRF
+622 KVLRL
-635 NVSDLTMGSKLTLG
+635 NISDLPVASKLTLG
-649 VKTGFTS
+649 VKTGFAS
-656 VDSAAIISDNDLLLS
+656 VSSAAIISDNDLLLS
-671 VNKNWQGKLVY
+671 VNDKWQAKLVY

-692 GNKGQTMPEDNL
+692 GNKGQSVPEDN
-704 ILIKFEEGRDNI
+704 IRLIKFDDGRDSI
-716 YLIPKIGVPF
+716 YLMPKMGTPF
-726 AINRNRISIK
+726 AINRNKVSIK
-736 GKMSNGASLS
+736 GKMSTGAALS
-746 NRMLVDVK
+746 TRMLIDVK

>member
-1 MSLLDERTKK
+1 MSNLDERTKK

-37 RKILYTLWEDKVYS
+37 RKILYTLWEDKVYP

-106 SAAASRYTE
+106 TAAASRYTE
-115 CRLSPIGMLML
+115 CRLSDIGFLML

-131 EAVDF
+131 DAVDF

-141 NTTIEPI
+141 ETTIEPI

-189 AHKNDCSIADLMQ
+189 AHKNECSVADLMQ

-237 YDIVKKGVETSI
+237 YDITKRGAETAI
-249 IFHDLPYGVEID
+249 VFHDLPYGVEID
-261 SGVKAP
+261 SGIKEP

-306 KGLEILFNKTRLA
+306 KCLEILFNKTRLA
-319 DSVKI
+319 DSVKV

-333 PRLFNLKDLIASW
+333 PRLLNLKDLIAAW
-346 VNYRSQIIKR
+346 VNYRSQIIAR
-356 IATNDYDKTNHK
+356 IARNDYDKTNHK

-384 LISIVRNAEN
+384 LINIVRGAEN

-402 KIAFTLNDEQADAV
+402 KMAFTLNDEQADAV
-416 LDMKLSRLSRLDLTE
+416 LDMKLSRLSRLDLAE

-442 LAKLKN
+442 LAKLKD

-456 YQIISEQLDEI
+456 YHIISDQLDEI
-467 KKVIGSDERL
+467 KKVLGKDERL
-477 TEIYYAHPTTTQDST
+477 TEIHYARPTAGIVNDK
-492 HPAVKKEW
+492 PIIKKEW

-505 GVISADDD
+505 GVVGADELSASA
-513 NIGLT
+513 
-518 PPVKTKFVPTNLQQV
+518 KTKFVPSNLKQV
-533 LFAYQAEDIITFDK
+533 VFAYQPEDIITYDANGFI
-547 EGYFYAAGKNDNA
+547 YAAGKNDGA
-560 SLIGGFI
+560 ELVGGFVRAGK
-567 HQINKPKLVVVTA
+567 NKIVTVTA

-586 SATSDYKLSG
+586 SAASEYKFN
-596 KSERALRLKEG
+596 KAERVMRLKE
-607 DSLIFAAECD
+607 DDALIFADECND
-617 DNDTV
+617 DDTILIYCV
-622 LVYSKIAQKVLRF
+622 ETEKVLRL
-635 NVSDLTMGSKLTLG
+635 NIGDLPVASKLTLG
-649 VKTGFTS
+649 VKTGFAS
-656 VDSAAIISDNDLLLS
+656 VNSVAIVGDNDLLLS
-671 VNKNWQGKLVY
+671 VNDKWQAKLVY

-692 GNKGQTMPEDNL
+692 GNKGQSMPEDN
-704 ILIKFEEGRDNI
+704 IRLIKFDDGRDSI
-716 YLIPKIGVPF
+716 YLIPKIGTPF
-726 AINRNRISIK
+726 SINRNKISIK
-736 GKMSNGASLS
+736 GKMSTGAALS
-746 NRMLVDVK
+746 TRILIDVK

>member
-1 MSLLDERTKK
+1 MSNLDERTKK

-37 RKILYTLWEDKVYS
+37 RKILYTLWEDKVYP

-106 SAAASRYTE
+106 GAAASRYTE

-131 EAVDF
+131 DAVDF

-141 NTTIEPI
+141 ETTVEPI

-179 EVSSAIKWYM
+179 EVASAIKWYM
-189 AHKNDCSIADLMQ
+189 AHKNECSIADLMQ

-237 YDIVKKGVETSI
+237 YDITKKGAETTI
-249 IFHDLPYGVEID
+249 VFHDLPYGVEID
-261 SGVKAP
+261 SGIKEP

-273 EDGYEEFKDIDV
+273 EEGYEEFKDIDV

-306 KGLEILFNKTRLA
+306 KCLEILFNKTRLA
-319 DSVKI
+319 DNVKV

-333 PRLFNLKDLIASW
+333 PRLLNLKDLIAAW
-346 VNYRSQIIKR
+346 VNYRSRIIAR
-356 IATNDYDKTNHK
+356 IARNDYDKTNHK

-384 LISIVRNAEN
+384 LINIVRSAEN

-402 KIAFTLNDEQADAV
+402 KVAFTLNDEQADAV
-416 LDMKLSRLSRLDLTE
+416 LDMKLSRLSRLDLAE

-442 LAKLKN
+442 LAKLKD
-448 IINNEETR
+448 IIDNEETR
-456 YQIISEQLDEI
+456 YHIISDQLDEI
-467 KKVIGSDERL
+467 KKVLGKDERL
-477 TEIYYAHPTTTQDST
+477 TEIHYARPTVGVVSDK
-492 HPAVKKEW
+492 PIIKKEW

-505 GVISADDD
+505 GVVGADELSASA
-513 NIGLT
+513 
-518 PPVKTKFVPTNLQQV
+518 KTKFVPSNLKQV
-533 LFAYQAEDIITFDK
+533 VFAYQPEDIITYDANGFI
-547 EGYFYAAGKNDNA
+547 YAAGKNDGA
-560 SLIGGFI
+560 ELMGGFVRAGKSKI
-567 HQINKPKLVVVTA
+567 VTVTA

-586 SATSDYKLSG
+586 SAASEYKFN
-596 KSERALRLKEG
+596 KAERVMRLKE
-607 DSLIFAAECD
+607 DDALIFADECNDDDTILIYCAE
-617 DNDTV
+617 TE
-622 LVYSKIAQKVLRF
+622 KVLRL
-635 NVSDLTMGSKLTLG
+635 NISDLPVASKLTLG

-656 VDSAAIISDNDLLLS
+656 VSSAAIIGDNDLLLS
-671 VNKNWQGKLVY
+671 VNDKWQAKLVY

-692 GNKGQTMPEDNL
+692 GNKGQSMPEDN
-704 ILIKFEEGRDNI
+704 IRLIKFDDGRDSI
-716 YLIPKIGVPF
+716 YLIPKMGTPF
-726 AINRNRISIK
+726 SINRNKVSIK
-736 GKMSNGASLS
+736 GKMSTGAALS
-746 NRMLVDVK
+746 TRMLIDVK

>member
-1 MSLLDERTKK
+1 MSNLDERTKK

-37 RKILYTLWEDKVYS
+37 RKILYTLWEDKVYP

-106 SAAASRYTE
+106 GAAASRYTE
-115 CRLSPIGMLML
+115 CRLSDIGMLML

-131 EAVDF
+131 DAVDF

-141 NTTIEPI
+141 ETTVEPI
-148 TLPSKF
+148 ILPSKF

-179 EVSSAIKWYM
+179 EVASAIKWYM
-189 AHKNDCSIADLMQ
+189 AHKNECSVADLMQ

-237 YDIVKKGVETSI
+237 YDITKKGAETAI
-249 IFHDLPYGVEID
+249 VFHDLPYGVEID
-261 SGVKAP
+261 SGIKEP

-273 EDGYEEFKDIDV
+273 EEGYEEFKDIDV
-285 RKVGPH
+285 RKVGPR

-306 KGLEILFNKTRLA
+306 KCLEILFNKTRLA
-319 DSVKI
+319 DSVKV

-333 PRLFNLKDLIASW
+333 PRLLNLKDLIAAW
-346 VNYRSQIIKR
+346 VNYRSRIIAR
-356 IATNDYDKTNHK
+356 IARNDYDKTNHK

-384 LISIVRNAEN
+384 LINIVRSAEN

-402 KIAFTLNDEQADAV
+402 KVAFTLNDEQADAV
-416 LDMKLSRLSRLDLTE
+416 LDMKLSRLSRLDLAE
-431 LNADEKELEET
+431 LNADKKELEET
-442 LAKLKN
+442 LAKLKD
-448 IINNEETR
+448 IIDNEETR
-456 YQIISEQLDEI
+456 YHIISDQLDEI
-467 KKVIGSDERL
+467 KKVLGKDERL
-477 TEIYYAHPTTTQDST
+477 TEIHYARPTVGVVSDK
-492 HPAVKKEW
+492 PIIKKEW

-505 GVISADDD
+505 GVVGADELSASA
-513 NIGLT
+513 
-518 PPVKTKFVPTNLQQV
+518 KTKFVPSNLKQV
-533 LFAYQAEDIITFDK
+533 VFAYQPEDIITYDANGFI
-547 EGYFYAAGKNDNA
+547 YAAGKNDGA
-560 SLIGGFI
+560 ELMGGFVRAGKSKI
-567 HQINKPKLVVVTA
+567 VTVTA

-586 SATSDYKLSG
+586 SAASEYKFN
-596 KSERALRLKEG
+596 KAERVMRLKE
-607 DSLIFAAECD
+607 DDALIFADECNDDDTILIYCAE
-617 DNDTV
+617 TE
-622 LVYSKIAQKVLRF
+622 KVLRL
-635 NVSDLTMGSKLTLG
+635 NISDLPVASKLTLG
-649 VKTGFTS
+649 VKTGFAS
-656 VDSAAIISDNDLLLS
+656 VSSAAIIGDNDLLLS
-671 VNKNWQGKLVY
+671 VNDKWQAKLVY

-692 GNKGQTMPEDNL
+692 GNKGQSMPEDN
-704 ILIKFEEGRDNI
+704 IRLIKFDDGRDSI
-716 YLIPKIGVPF
+716 YLMPKMGTPF
-726 AINRNRISIK
+726 AINRNKVSIK
-736 GKMSNGASLS
+736 GKMSTGAALS
-746 NRMLVDVK
+746 TRMLIDVK

>member
-1 MSLLDERTKK
+1 MSNLDERTKK

-37 RKILYTLWEDKVYS
+37 RKILYTLWEDKVYP

-106 SAAASRYTE
+106 TAAASRYTE
-115 CRLSPIGMLML
+115 CRLSDIGFLML

-131 EAVDF
+131 DAVDF

-141 NTTIEPI
+141 ETTIEPI

-179 EVSSAIKWYM
+179 EVASAIKWYM
-189 AHKNDCSIADLMQ
+189 THKNECSVADLMQ

-237 YDIVKKGVETSI
+237 YDITKKGVETAI
-249 IFHDLPYGVEID
+249 VFHDLPYGVEID
-261 SGVKAP
+261 SGIKEP

-306 KGLEILFNKTRLA
+306 KCLEILFNKTRLA
-319 DSVKI
+319 DSVKV

-333 PRLFNLKDLIASW
+333 PRLLNLKDLIAAW
-346 VNYRSQIIKR
+346 VNYRSRIIAR
-356 IATNDYDKTNHK
+356 IARNDYDKTNHK

-384 LISIVRNAEN
+384 LINIVRGAEN

-402 KIAFTLNDEQADAV
+402 KVAFTLNDEQADAV
-416 LDMKLSRLSRLDLTE
+416 LDMKLSRLSRLDLAE

-442 LAKLKN
+442 LAKLKD
-448 IINNEETR
+448 IIDNEETR
-456 YQIISEQLDEI
+456 YHIISDQLDEI
-467 KKVIGSDERL
+467 KKVLGKDERL
-477 TEIYYAHPTTTQDST
+477 TEIHYARPTVGVVSDK
-492 HPAVKKEW
+492 PIIKKEW

-505 GVISADDD
+505 GVVGADELSASA
-513 NIGLT
+513 
-518 PPVKTKFVPTNLQQV
+518 KTKFVPSNLKQV
-533 LFAYQAEDIITFDK
+533 VFAYQPEDIITYDANGFI
-547 EGYFYAAGKNDNA
+547 YAAGKNDNTE
-560 SLIGGFI
+560 LIGGFVRAGK
-567 HQINKPKLVVVTA
+567 NKIVTVTA

-586 SATSDYKLSG
+586 SAASEYKFN
-596 KSERALRLKEG
+596 KAERAMRLKE
-607 DSLIFAAECD
+607 DDALIFADECNDDDTILIYCAE
-617 DNDTV
+617 TE
-622 LVYSKIAQKVLRF
+622 KVLRI
-635 NVSDLTMGSKLTLG
+635 NIGDLPIASKLTLG
-649 VKTGFTS
+649 VKTGFAS
-656 VDSAAIISDNDLLLS
+656 VSSAAIIGDNDLLLS
-671 VNKNWQGKLVY
+671 VNDKWQAKLVY

-692 GNKGQTMPEDNL
+692 GNKGQSVPEDN
-704 ILIKFEEGRDNI
+704 IRLIKFDDGRDSI
-716 YLIPKIGVPF
+716 YLIPKIGTPF
-726 AINRNRISIK
+726 AINRNKVSIK
-736 GKMSNGASLS
+736 GKMSTGAALS
-746 NRMLVDVK
+746 TRMLIDVK

>member
-1 MSLLDERTKK
+1 MSNLDERTKK

-37 RKILYTLWEDKVYS
+37 RKILYTLWEDKVYP

-106 SAAASRYTE
+106 TAAASRYTE
-115 CRLSPIGMLML
+115 CRLSDIGFLML

-131 EAVDF
+131 DAVDF

-141 NTTIEPI
+141 ETTVEPI

-189 AHKNDCSIADLMQ
+189 AHKNECSVADLMQ
-202 FIKGPDFPTGGIITN
+202 FIKGPDFPTGGIIVN

-237 YDIVKKGVETSI
+237 YDITKKGAETAI
-249 IFHDLPYGVEID
+249 VFHDLPYGVEID
-261 SGVKAP
+261 SGIKEP

-306 KGLEILFNKTRLA
+306 KCLEILFNKTRLA
-319 DSVKI
+319 DSVKV

-333 PRLFNLKDLIASW
+333 PRLLNLKDLIAAW
-346 VNYRSQIIKR
+346 VNYRSRIIAR
-356 IATNDYDKTNHK
+356 IARNDYDKTNHK

-384 LISIVRNAEN
+384 LINIVRSAEN

-402 KIAFTLNDEQADAV
+402 KVAFTLNDEQADAV
-416 LDMKLSRLSRLDLTE
+416 LDMKLSRLSRLDLEE
-431 LNADEKELEET
+431 LNADEKELEKT
-442 LAKLKN
+442 LAKLKD
-448 IINNEETR
+448 IIDNEETR
-456 YQIISEQLDEI
+456 YHIISDQLDEI
-467 KKVIGSDERL
+467 KKILGKDERL
-477 TEIYYAHPTTTQDST
+477 TEIHYTRPTVGIVNDK
-492 HPAVKKEW
+492 PIIKKEW

-505 GVISADDD
+505 GVVGADELSASA
-513 NIGLT
+513 
-518 PPVKTKFVPTNLQQV
+518 KTKFVPSNLKQV
-533 LFAYQAEDIITFDK
+533 VFAYQPEDIITYDANGFI
-547 EGYFYAAGKNDNA
+547 YAAGKNDGA
-560 SLIGGFI
+560 ELVGGFVRAGK
-567 HQINKPKLVVVTA
+567 NKIVTITA

-586 SATSDYKLSG
+586 SAASEYKFN
-596 KSERALRLKEG
+596 KAERAMRLKE
-607 DSLIFAAECD
+607 DDALIFADECND
-617 DNDTV
+617 DDTI
-622 LVYSKIAQKVLRF
+622 LIYCMETEKVLRL
-635 NVSDLTMGSKLTLG
+635 NIGDLPVASKLTLG
-649 VKTGFTS
+649 VKTGFAS
-656 VDSAAIISDNDLLLS
+656 VNSAAIIGDNDLLLS
-671 VNKNWQGKLVY
+671 VNDKWQAKLVY

-692 GNKGQTMPEDNL
+692 GNKGQSMPEDN
-704 ILIKFEEGRDNI
+704 IRLIKFDDGRDSI
-716 YLIPKIGVPF
+716 YLIPKMGTPF
-726 AINRNRISIK
+726 SINRNKISIK
-736 GKMSNGASLS
+736 GKMSTGAALS
-746 NRMLVDVK
+746 TRMLIDVK

>member
-1 MSLLDERTKK
+1 MNNLDERTKK

-37 RKILYTLWEDKVYS
+37 RKILYTLWEDKVYP

-106 SAAASRYTE
+106 GAAASRYTE
-115 CRLSPIGMLML
+115 CRLSDIGMLML

-131 EAVDF
+131 DAVDF

-141 NTTIEPI
+141 ETTVEPI

-179 EVSSAIKWYM
+179 EVASAIKWYM
-189 AHKNDCSIADLMQ
+189 AHKNECSVADLMQ

-237 YDIVKKGVETSI
+237 YDITKKGAETAI
-249 IFHDLPYGVEID
+249 VFHDLPYGVEID
-261 SGVKAP
+261 SGIKEP

-273 EDGYEEFKDIDV
+273 EEGYEEFKDIDV

-306 KGLEILFNKTRLA
+306 KCLEILFNKTRLA
-319 DSVKI
+319 DNVKV

-333 PRLFNLKDLIASW
+333 PRLLNLKDLIAAW
-346 VNYRSQIIKR
+346 VNYRSRIIAR
-356 IATNDYDKTNHK
+356 IARNDYDKTNHK

-384 LISIVRNAEN
+384 LINIVRNAEN

-402 KIAFTLNDEQADAV
+402 KVAFTLNDEQADAV
-416 LDMKLSRLSRLDLTE
+416 LDMKLSRLSRLDLAE

-442 LAKLKN
+442 LAKLKD
-448 IINNEETR
+448 IIDNEETR
-456 YQIISEQLDEI
+456 YHIISDQLDEI
-467 KKVIGSDERL
+467 KKVLGKDERL
-477 TEIYYAHPTTTQDST
+477 TEIHYARPTVGVVSDK
-492 HPAVKKEW
+492 PIIKKEW
-500 FITSD
+500 FVTSD
-505 GVISADDD
+505 GVVGADELSASA
-513 NIGLT
+513 
-518 PPVKTKFVPTNLQQV
+518 KTKFVPSNLKQV
-533 LFAYQAEDIITFDK
+533 VFAYQSEDIITYDTNGFI
-547 EGYFYAAGKNDNA
+547 YAAGKNDGA
-560 SLIGGFI
+560 ELIGGFVRAGKSKI
-567 HQINKPKLVVVTA
+567 VTVTA

-586 SATSDYKLSG
+586 SAASEYKFN
-596 KSERALRLKEG
+596 KAERVMRLKE
-607 DSLIFAAECD
+607 DDALIFADECNDDDTILIYCAE
-617 DNDTV
+617 TE
-622 LVYSKIAQKVLRF
+622 KVLRL
-635 NVSDLTMGSKLTLG
+635 NISDLPVASKLTLG
-649 VKTGFTS
+649 VKTGFAS
-656 VDSAAIISDNDLLLS
+656 VSSAAIIGDNDLLLS
-671 VNKNWQGKLVY
+671 VNDKWQAKLVY

-692 GNKGQTMPEDNL
+692 GNKGQSVPEDN
-704 ILIKFEEGRDNI
+704 IRLIKFDDGRDSI
-716 YLIPKIGVPF
+716 YLMPKMGTPF
-726 AINRNRISIK
+726 AINRNKVSIK
-736 GKMSNGASLS
+736 GKMSTGAALS
-746 NRMLVDVK
+746 TRILIDVK

>member
-1 MSLLDERTKK
+1 MSNLDERTKK

-37 RKILYTLWEDKVYS
+37 RKILYTLWEDKVYP

-115 CRLSPIGMLML
+115 CRLSDIGMLML

-131 EAVDF
+131 DAVDF

-141 NTTIEPI
+141 ETTVEPI

-179 EVSSAIKWYM
+179 EVASAIKWYM
-189 AHKNDCSIADLMQ
+189 AHKNECSVADLMQ

-237 YDIVKKGVETSI
+237 YDITKKGAETAI
-249 IFHDLPYGVEID
+249 VFHDLPYGVEID
-261 SGVKAP
+261 SGIKEP

-273 EDGYEEFKDIDV
+273 EEGYEEFKDIDV

-306 KGLEILFNKTRLA
+306 KCLEILFNKTRLA
-319 DSVKI
+319 DSVKV

-333 PRLFNLKDLIASW
+333 PRLLNLKDLIAAW
-346 VNYRSQIIKR
+346 VNYRSRIIAR
-356 IATNDYDKTNHK
+356 IARNDYDKTNHK

-384 LISIVRNAEN
+384 LINIVRNAEN

-402 KIAFTLNDEQADAV
+402 KVAFTLNDEQADAV
-416 LDMKLSRLSRLDLTE
+416 LDMKLSRLSRLDLAE
-431 LNADEKELEET
+431 LNTDEKELEET
-442 LAKLKN
+442 LAKLKD
-448 IINNEETR
+448 IIDNEETR
-456 YQIISEQLDEI
+456 YHIISDQLDEI
-467 KKVIGSDERL
+467 KKVLGKDERL
-477 TEIYYAHPTTTQDST
+477 TEIHYARPIAGVVNDK
-492 HPAVKKEW
+492 PIIKKEW

-505 GVISADDD
+505 GVVGADELSASA
-513 NIGLT
+513 
-518 PPVKTKFVPTNLQQV
+518 KTKFVPSNLKQV
-533 LFAYQAEDIITFDK
+533 IFAYQPEDIITYDANGFI
-547 EGYFYAAGKNDNA
+547 YAAGKNDGA
-560 SLIGGFI
+560 ELIGGFVRAGKSKI
-567 HQINKPKLVVVTA
+567 VTVTA

-586 SATSDYKLSG
+586 SAASEYKFN
-596 KSERALRLKEG
+596 KAERVMRLKE
-607 DSLIFAAECD
+607 DDALIFADECNDDDTILIYCAE
-617 DNDTV
+617 TE
-622 LVYSKIAQKVLRF
+622 KVLRL
-635 NVSDLTMGSKLTLG
+635 NISDLPVASKLTLG
-649 VKTGFTS
+649 VKTGFAS
-656 VDSAAIISDNDLLLS
+656 VSSAAIIGDNDLLLS
-671 VNKNWQGKLVY
+671 VNDKWQAKLVY

-692 GNKGQTMPEDNL
+692 GNKGQSVPEDN
-704 ILIKFEEGRDNI
+704 IRLIKFDDGRDSI
-716 YLIPKIGVPF
+716 YLMPKMGTPF
-726 AINRNRISIK
+726 AINRNKVSIK
-736 GKMSNGASLS
+736 GKMSTGAALS
-746 NRMLVDVK
+746 TRMLIDVK

>member
-1 MSLLDERTKK
+1 MSNLDERTKK

-37 RKILYTLWEDKVYS
+37 RKILYTLWEDKVYP

-106 SAAASRYTE
+106 TAAASRYTE
-115 CRLSPIGMLML
+115 CRLSDIGFLML

-131 EAVDF
+131 DAVDF

-141 NTTIEPI
+141 ETTIEPI

-189 AHKNDCSIADLMQ
+189 AHKNECSVADLMQ

-237 YDIVKKGVETSI
+237 YDITKRGAETAI
-249 IFHDLPYGVEID
+249 VFHDLPYSVEID
-261 SGVKAP
+261 SGIKEP

-291 NFDIIITLNRSADVK
+291 NFDIIITLNRLADVK
-306 KGLEILFNKTRLA
+306 KCLEILFNKTRLA
-319 DSVKI
+319 DSVKV
-324 NQTVIVNGE
+324 NQTVIINGE
-333 PRLFNLKDLIASW
+333 PRLLNLKDLIAAW
-346 VNYRSQIIKR
+346 VNYRSRIIAR
-356 IATNDYDKTNHK
+356 IARNDYDKTNHK

-384 LISIVRNAEN
+384 LINIVRGAEN

-402 KIAFTLNDEQADAV
+402 KVAFTLNDEQADAV
-416 LDMKLSRLSRLDLTE
+416 LDMKLSRLSRLDLAE

-442 LAKLKN
+442 LAKLKD

-456 YQIISEQLDEI
+456 YHIISDQLDEI
-467 KKVIGSDERL
+467 KKVLGKDERL
-477 TEIYYAHPTTTQDST
+477 TEIHYARPTAGIVNDK
-492 HPAVKKEW
+492 PIIKKEW
-500 FITSD
+500 FVTSD
-505 GVISADDD
+505 GVVGADELSASA
-513 NIGLT
+513 
-518 PPVKTKFVPTNLQQV
+518 KTKFVPSNLKQV
-533 LFAYQAEDIITFDK
+533 VFAYQPEDIITYDANGFI
-547 EGYFYAAGKNDNA
+547 YAAGKNDGA
-560 SLIGGFI
+560 ELVSGFI
-567 HQINKPKLVVVTA
+567 RTGKNKIVTVTA

-586 SATSDYKLSG
+586 SAASEYKFN
-596 KSERALRLKEG
+596 KAERAMRLKE
-607 DSLIFAAECD
+607 DDALIFADECNDDDTILIYCAE
-617 DNDTV
+617 TE
-622 LVYSKIAQKVLRF
+622 KVLRL
-635 NVSDLTMGSKLTLG
+635 NISDLPVASKLTLG
-649 VKTGFTS
+649 VKTGFAS
-656 VDSAAIISDNDLLLS
+656 VSSAAIIGDNDLLLS
-671 VNKNWQGKLVY
+671 VNDKWQAKLVY

-692 GNKGQTMPEDNL
+692 GNKGQSMPEDN
-704 ILIKFEEGRDNI
+704 IRLIKFDDGRDSI
-716 YLIPKIGVPF
+716 YLIPKMGTPF
-726 AINRNRISIK
+726 AINRNKISIK
-736 GKMSNGASLS
+736 GKMSTGAALS
-746 NRMLVDVK
+746 TRMLIDVK

>member
-1 MSLLDERTKK
+1 MSNLDERTKK

-37 RKILYTLWEDKVYS
+37 RKILYTLWEDKVYP

-106 SAAASRYTE
+106 TAAASRYTE
-115 CRLSPIGMLML
+115 CRLSDIGFLML

-131 EAVDF
+131 DAVDF

-141 NTTIEPI
+141 ETTIEPI

-189 AHKNDCSIADLMQ
+189 AHKNECSVADLMQ

-237 YDIVKKGVETSI
+237 YDITKRGAETAI
-249 IFHDLPYGVEID
+249 VFHDLPYGVEID
-261 SGVKAP
+261 SGIKEP
-267 LKKLVI
+267 LKKLVV
-273 EDGYEEFKDIDV
+273 EESYEEFKDIDV

-306 KGLEILFNKTRLA
+306 KCLEILFNKTRLA
-319 DSVKI
+319 DNVKI

-333 PRLFNLKDLIASW
+333 PRLLNLKDLIAAW
-346 VNYRSQIIKR
+346 VNYRSRIIAR
-356 IATNDYDKTNHK
+356 IARNDYDKTNHK

-384 LISIVRNAEN
+384 LINIVRGAEN

-402 KIAFTLNDEQADAV
+402 KVAFTLNDEQADAV
-416 LDMKLSRLSRLDLTE
+416 LDMKLSRLSRLDLAE

-442 LAKLKN
+442 LAKLKD
-448 IINNEETR
+448 IIDNEETR
-456 YQIISEQLDEI
+456 YHIISDQLDEI
-467 KKVIGSDERL
+467 KKVLGKDERL
-477 TEIYYAHPTTTQDST
+477 TEIHYARPTAGIINDK
-492 HPAVKKEW
+492 PIIKKEW
-500 FITSD
+500 FVTSD
-505 GVISADDD
+505 GVVGADELSASA
-513 NIGLT
+513 
-518 PPVKTKFVPTNLQQV
+518 KTKFVPSNLKQV
-533 LFAYQAEDIITFDK
+533 VFAYQPEDIITYDANGFI
-547 EGYFYAAGKNDNA
+547 YAAGKNDGTE
-560 SLIGGFI
+560 LIGGFVRAGK
-567 HQINKPKLVVVTA
+567 NKVVTVTA

-586 SATSDYKLSG
+586 SAASEYKFN
-596 KSERALRLKEG
+596 KAERAMRLKE
-607 DSLIFAAECD
+607 DDALIFADECND
-617 DNDTV
+617 DDTILIYCV
-622 LVYSKIAQKVLRF
+622 ETEKVLRL
-635 NVSDLTMGSKLTLG
+635 NISDLPVASKLTLG
-649 VKTGFTS
+649 VKTGFAS
-656 VDSAAIISDNDLLLS
+656 VSSAAIIGDNDLLLS
-671 VNKNWQGKLVY
+671 VNDKWQAKLVY

-692 GNKGQTMPEDNL
+692 GNKGQSVPEDN
-704 ILIKFEEGRDNI
+704 IRLIKFDDGRDSI
-716 YLIPKIGVPF
+716 YLIPKMGTPF
-726 AINRNRISIK
+726 AINRNKVSIK
-736 GKMSNGASLS
+736 GKMSTGAALS
-746 NRMLVDVK
+746 TRMLIDVK

>member
-1 MSLLDERTKK
+1 MSNLDERTKK

-37 RKILYTLWEDKVYS
+37 RKILYTLWEDKVYP

-106 SAAASRYTE
+106 GAAASRYTE
-115 CRLSPIGMLML
+115 CRLSDIGMLML

-131 EAVDF
+131 DAVDF

-141 NTTIEPI
+141 ETTVEPI

-179 EVSSAIKWYM
+179 EVASAIKWYM
-189 AHKNDCSIADLMQ
+189 AHKNECSVVDLMQ

-237 YDIVKKGVETSI
+237 YDITKKGAETAI
-249 IFHDLPYGVEID
+249 VFHDLPYGVEID
-261 SGVKAP
+261 SGIKEP

-273 EDGYEEFKDIDV
+273 EEGYEEFKDIDV

-306 KGLEILFNKTRLA
+306 KCLEILFNKTRLA
-319 DSVKI
+319 DSVKV

-333 PRLFNLKDLIASW
+333 PRLLNLKDLIAAW
-346 VNYRSQIIKR
+346 VNYRSRIIAR
-356 IATNDYDKTNHK
+356 IARNDYDKTNHK

-384 LISIVRNAEN
+384 LINIVRGAEN
-394 RAAAHKEL
+394 RAAAHREL
-402 KIAFTLNDEQADAV
+402 KVAFTLNDEQADAV
-416 LDMKLSRLSRLDLTE
+416 LDMKLSRLSRLDLAE

-442 LAKLKN
+442 LARLKD
-448 IINNEETR
+448 IIDNEETR
-456 YQIISEQLDEI
+456 YHIISDQLDEI
-467 KKVIGSDERL
+467 KKVLGKDERL
-477 TEIYYAHPTTTQDST
+477 TEIHYARPTAGIVNDK
-492 HPAVKKEW
+492 PIIKKEW

-505 GVISADDD
+505 GVVSADE
-513 NIGLT
+513 LSASA
-518 PPVKTKFVPTNLQQV
+518 KTKFVPSNLKQV
-533 LFAYQAEDIITFDK
+533 VFAYQPEDIITYDADGFI
-547 EGYFYAAGKNDNA
+547 YAAGKNDGA
-560 SLIGGFI
+560 ELIGGFVRAGKSKI
-567 HQINKPKLVVVTA
+567 ITVTA

-586 SATSDYKLSG
+586 SAASEYKFN
-596 KSERALRLKEG
+596 KAERVMRLKE
-607 DSLIFAAECD
+607 DDALIFAGECNDDDTILIYCAE
-617 DNDTV
+617 TE
-622 LVYSKIAQKVLRF
+622 KVLRL
-635 NVSDLTMGSKLTLG
+635 NISDLPVASKLTLG
-649 VKTGFTS
+649 VKTGFAS
-656 VDSAAIISDNDLLLS
+656 VSSAAIISDNDLLLS
-671 VNKNWQGKLVY
+671 VNDKWQAKLVY

-692 GNKGQTMPEDNL
+692 GNKGQSVPEDN
-704 ILIKFEEGRDNI
+704 IRLIKFDDGRDSI
-716 YLIPKIGVPF
+716 YLMPKIGTPF
-726 AINRNRISIK
+726 AINRNKVSIK
-736 GKMSNGASLS
+736 GKMSTGAALS
-746 NRMLVDVK
+746 TRMLIDVK

>member
-1 MSLLDERTKK
+1 MSNLDERTKK

-37 RKILYTLWEDKVYS
+37 RKILYTLWEDKVYP

-115 CRLSPIGMLML
+115 CRLSPLGMLML

-131 EAVDF
+131 DAVDF

-141 NTTIEPI
+141 ETTVEPI

-189 AHKNDCSIADLMQ
+189 AHKNECSVADLMQ
-202 FIKGPDFPTGGIITN
+202 FIKGPDFPTGGIIVN

-237 YDIVKKGVETSI
+237 YDITKKGAETAI
-249 IFHDLPYGVEID
+249 VFHDLPYGVEID
-261 SGVKAP
+261 SGIKEP

-306 KGLEILFNKTRLA
+306 KCLEILFNKTRLA
-319 DSVKI
+319 DSVKV

-333 PRLFNLKDLIASW
+333 PRLLNLKDLIAAW
-346 VNYRSQIIKR
+346 VNYRSRIIAR
-356 IATNDYDKTNHK
+356 IARNDYDKTNHK

-384 LISIVRNAEN
+384 LINIVRSAEN
-394 RAAAHKEL
+394 RATAHKEL
-402 KIAFTLNDEQADAV
+402 KVVFTLNDEQADAV
-416 LDMKLSRLSRLDLTE
+416 LDMKLSRLSRLDLAE

-442 LAKLKN
+442 LAKLKD
-448 IINNEETR
+448 IIDNEETR
-456 YQIISEQLDEI
+456 YHIISDQLDEI
-467 KKVIGSDERL
+467 KKMLGKDERL
-477 TEIYYAHPTTTQDST
+477 TEIHYARPTVGVVSDK
-492 HPAVKKEW
+492 PIIKKEW

-505 GVISADDD
+505 GVIGADELSVSA
-513 NIGLT
+513 
-518 PPVKTKFVPTNLQQV
+518 KTKFVPSNLKQV
-533 LFAYQAEDIITFDK
+533 VFAYQPEDIITYDANGFI
-547 EGYFYAAGKNDNA
+547 YAAGKNDGA
-560 SLIGGFI
+560 ELIGGFVRAGK
-567 HQINKPKLVVVTA
+567 NKIVTVTA

-586 SATSDYKLSG
+586 SATSEYKFN
-596 KSERALRLKEG
+596 KAERVMRLKE
-607 DSLIFAAECD
+607 DDALIFADECND
-617 DNDTV
+617 DDTI
-622 LVYSKIAQKVLRF
+622 LIYCMETEKVLRL
-635 NVSDLTMGSKLTLG
+635 NIGDLPVASKLTLG
-649 VKTGFTS
+649 VKTGFAS
-656 VDSAAIISDNDLLLS
+656 VSSAAIIGDNDLLLS
-671 VNKNWQGKLVY
+671 VNDKWQAKLVY

-692 GNKGQTMPEDNL
+692 GNKGQSVPEDN
-704 ILIKFEEGRDNI
+704 IRLIKFDDGRDSI
-716 YLIPKIGVPF
+716 YLIPKMGTPF
-726 AINRNRISIK
+726 SINRNKISIK
-736 GKMSNGASLS
+736 GKMSTGAALS
-746 NRMLVDVK
+746 TRMLIDVK